1 MKITGY
7 QQQVNNGGVGNATVK
22 AVGDVMAYGGN
33 GTGLKS
39 VAQGI
44 GAWANVIAQKQEED
58 DKQNI
63 LKAMDEYNKG
73 RFEIMYNQ
81 DNGLMNTALDRSEG
95 ISDRYIEQEKKLRGD
110 VLKGVKLYNQKNMV
124 ALNSLMDNSA
134 RQGYESV
141 YRYQTKQKVA
151 ANEVRFS
158 DYIDKQNEY
167 AQNNYGNFDIV
178 NSLMQQAD
186 LMTDLH
192 YRNIGGEAL
201 VKEKQK
207 QAKGSIA
214 ASSITSA
221 ITHEDYATARKLKD
235 AYGSF
240 LTTEQRAAFE
250 KVLYQKEAANY
261 EYNLGN
267 QLYQL
272 YGDDEAAV
280 RKALEEANGFTEN
293 ISDLDAL
300 LRAIGGQESGGDY
313 GATNSRTKAFGK
325 YQIMP
330 ENWPKWSR
338 EAGLPEGA
346 EQTPENQEIVA
357 RYKLGEYLQ
366 KYGAEGA
373 AAAWYGGEG
382 AVNWGDEARNRKQG
396 NGNEPS
402 VNEYVAQVMGRI
414 GDARTSKPMSLDEKN
429 RTFQQYQMAKNAAK
443 RQQTY
448 LNTQIFDSA
457 KDTLLQMRQKGI
469 SAKEAWKKVMA
480 MSGANANTFTLWKKA
495 YSAIY
500 NRGGGNGQS
509 IGKGVDILLEQLKE
523 SPALQVNKGV
533 FMEYCAGKGANDS
546 DMEKLDK
553 GYNDFLQ
560 GKGVFKY
567 NFDDMASNIIQN
579 NLRSEKE
586 KARLK
591 RGLTNVG
598 MDFVRKYRADHQGFD
613 PDESLVEEAMTNA
626 ITKIP
631 LGSYV
636 THYGTFWDSTKD
648 LNLSMVDLASAG
660 INTIKR
666 HTITEYDY
674 RLGREIEVVVPDEY
688 DITYRDG
695 RMGGTVNGAYLE
707 DITGV
712 NK

>member
-1 MKITGY
+1 MKIQGY
-7 QQQVNNGGVGNATVK
+7 TPQIENGGNINAAVK
-22 AVGDVMAYGGN
+22 TISDINAYGGN
-33 GTGLKS
+33 GAGQRAISK
-39 VAQGI
+39 GI
-44 GAWANVIAQKQEED
+44 SAWQSVIAQKQEED

-81 DNGLMNTALDRSEG
+81 DNGLMNTTLDKSEG
-95 ISDRYIEQEKKLRGD
+95 ISDSYIEQEKMLRGN

-141 YRYQTKQKVA
+141 YRYQTKQKIA

-158 DYIDKQNEY
+158 DYMDKQNEY
-167 AQNNYGNFDIV
+167 AQNNYGNFEIV

-186 LMTDLH
+186 LIADLH
-192 YRNIGGEAL
+192 YRNIGGDAM

-235 AYGSF
+235 SYSGF
-240 LTTEQRAAFE
+240 LTSEQRAAFE
-250 KVLYQKEAANY
+250 KVLYQKESANY

-280 RKALEEANGFTEN
+280 RKALEGANGFTEN

-330 ENWPKWSR
+330 ENWPSWSR

-382 AVNWGDEARNRKQG
+382 AVNWGADARNHKQG
-396 NGNEPS
+396 NGDEPS

-414 GDARTSKPMSLDEKN
+414 SASRTAKPMSLDERN
-429 RTFQQYQMAKNAAK
+429 RTFQQYQMAKNEAK

-448 LNTQIFDSA
+448 LNTKIFDNA
-457 KDTLLQMRQKGI
+457 KDTILQMRQQNV
-469 SAKEAWKKVMA
+469 SAKDAWKKVME
-480 MSGANANTFTLWKKA
+480 MSGANANTFTQWKKA

-500 NRGGGNGQS
+500 GGGSGD
-509 IGKGVDILLEQLKE
+509 GKGLGNGVNMLLEQLRE
-523 SPALQVNKGV
+523 NPELQNKGD
-533 FMEYCAGKGANDS
+533 FLDYARMLGANDS

-553 GYNDFLQ
+553 GFNDFLKGTGVFGYDIQGMAKEVIGNSIRSDQ
-560 GKGVFKY
+560 GK
-567 NFDDMASNIIQN
+567 ARIIKGLN
-579 NLRSEKE
+579 NVAYDFIRKFRTEH
-586 KARLK
+586 
-591 RGLTNVG
+591 NG
-598 MDFVRKYRADHQGFD
+598 MD
-613 PDESLVEEAMTNA
+613 PDESLVKEEMQNAMV
-626 ITKIP
+626 KMP
-631 LGSYV
+631 LGRY
-636 THYGTFWDSTKD
+636 TTDYGNIWDTTTPLD
-648 LNLSMVDLASAG
+648 LSRADLASVG
-660 INTIKR
+660 IDTIKKVEG
-666 HTITEYDY
+666 TTDMYE
-674 RLGREIEVVVPDEY
+674 
-688 DITYRDG
+688 ITYRDG
-695 RMGGTVNGAYLE
+695 RIGGIVNGEYLAE
-707 DITGV
+707 ITGV
-712 NK
+712 GK

>member
-1 MKITGY
+1 MKISGY
-7 QQQVNNGGVGNATVK
+7 TSQVNNGGVTNATIK
-22 AVGDVMAYGGN
+22 TIGDVMAYGGN
-33 GTGLKS
+33 GQGLKAVS
-39 VAQGI
+39 QGI

-81 DNGLMNTALDRSEG
+81 DSGLMNTTLDKSEG
-95 ISDRYIEQEKKLRGD
+95 ISDSYIEQEKKLRGN

-141 YRYQTKQKVA
+141 YRYQTKQKIA

-158 DYIDKQNEY
+158 DYMDKQNEY
-167 AQNNYGNFDIV
+167 AQNNYGNLEIV
-178 NSLMQQAD
+178 NNLMQQAD
-186 LMTDLH
+186 LIADLH
-192 YRNIGGEAL
+192 YRNIGGDAL

-235 AYGSF
+235 SYSGF

-250 KVLYQKEAANY
+250 KVLYQKESANY

-267 QLYQL
+267 QLYQM

-280 RKALEEANGFTEN
+280 KKALEGATGFAEN

-330 ENWPKWSR
+330 ENWPSWSR

-382 AVNWGDEARNRKQG
+382 AVNWGEDARNRKQG
-396 NGNEPS
+396 NGDEPS

-414 GDARTSKPMSLDEKN
+414 SASRTAKPMSLDERN
-429 RTFQQYQMAKNAAK
+429 RTFQQYQMAKNEAK

-448 LNTQIFDSA
+448 LNTKIFDNAKETILLMRQQNVSA
-457 KDTLLQMRQKGI
+457 KD
-469 SAKEAWKKVMA
+469 AWKKVME

-500 NRGGGNGQS
+500 GGGSGD
-509 IGKGVDILLEQLKE
+509 GKGLGNGVNMLLEQLRENKE
-523 SPALQVNKGV
+523 LQNKGD
-533 FMEYCAGKGANDS
+533 FLDYARMMGANDS

-553 GYNDFLQ
+553 GFNDFLKGTGIFGYDIQGMAKEVIGNSIRSDQ
-560 GKGVFKY
+560 GK
-567 NFDDMASNIIQN
+567 ARIIKGLN
-579 NLRSEKE
+579 NVAYDFIRKFRTEH
-586 KARLK
+586 
-591 RGLTNVG
+591 NG
-598 MDFVRKYRADHQGFD
+598 MD
-613 PDESLVEEAMTNA
+613 PDESLVKEEMQNAMV
-626 ITKIP
+626 KMP
-631 LGSYV
+631 LGRY
-636 THYGTFWDSTKD
+636 TTDYGNIWDTTTPLD
-648 LNLSMVDLASAG
+648 LSRADLASAG
-660 INTIKR
+660 IDTIKKVDD
-666 HTITEYDY
+666 TNDMYE
-674 RLGREIEVVVPDEY
+674 
-688 DITYRDG
+688 ITYRDG
-695 RMGGTVNGAYLE
+695 RMGGIVNGEYLAE
-707 DITGV
+707 VTGV
-712 NK
+712 GK

>member
-1 MKITGY
+1 MKISSYTS
-7 QQQVNNGGVGNATVK
+7 QVNNGGVTNATIKRVS
-22 AVGDVMAYGGN
+22 DVMAYGGN
-33 GTGLKS
+33 GQGLKAVS
-39 VAQGI
+39 QGI

-81 DNGLMNTALDRSEG
+81 DSGLMNTTLDKSEG
-95 ISDRYIEQEKKLRGD
+95 ISDSYIEQEKKLRGN

-141 YRYQTKQKVA
+141 YRYQTKQKIA

-158 DYIDKQNEY
+158 DYMDKQNEY
-167 AQNNYGNFDIV
+167 AQNNYGNFEIV

-186 LMTDLH
+186 LIADLH
-192 YRNIGGEAL
+192 YRNIGGDAL

-235 AYGSF
+235 SYSGF

-250 KVLYQKEAANY
+250 KVLYKKEAANY

-280 RKALEEANGFTEN
+280 KKALEGANGFTEN

-330 ENWPKWSR
+330 ENWPSWSR

-382 AVNWGDEARNRKQG
+382 AVNWGADARNRKQG
-396 NGNEPS
+396 NGDEPS

-414 GDARTSKPMSLDEKN
+414 GTARTPKPMSLDERN
-429 RTFQQYQMAKNAAK
+429 RTFQQYQMAKNEAK

-448 LNTQIFDSA
+448 LNTKIFDNAKETILLMRQQNVSA
-457 KDTLLQMRQKGI
+457 KD
-469 SAKEAWKKVMA
+469 AWKKVME

-500 NRGGGNGQS
+500 GGGSGD
-509 IGKGVDILLEQLKE
+509 GKGLGNGVNMLLEQLRENKE
-523 SPALQVNKGV
+523 LQNKGD
-533 FMEYCAGKGANDS
+533 FLDYARMMGANDS

-553 GYNDFLQ
+553 GFNDFLKGTGVFGYDIQGMAKEVIGNSIRSDQ
-560 GKGVFKY
+560 GK
-567 NFDDMASNIIQN
+567 ARIIKGLN
-579 NLRSEKE
+579 NVAYDFIRKFRTEH
-586 KARLK
+586 
-591 RGLTNVG
+591 NG
-598 MDFVRKYRADHQGFD
+598 MD
-613 PDESLVEEAMTNA
+613 PDESLVKEEMQNAMV
-626 ITKIP
+626 KMP
-631 LGSYV
+631 LGSY
-636 THYGTFWDSTKD
+636 TTDYGIIWDTTTPLD
-648 LNLSMVDLASAG
+648 LSRADLASAG
-660 INTIKR
+660 IDTIKKVEG
-666 HTITEYDY
+666 TTDMYE
-674 RLGREIEVVVPDEY
+674 
-688 DITYRDG
+688 ITYRDG
-695 RMGGTVNGAYLE
+695 RMGGIVNGEYLAE
-707 DITGV
+707 VTGV
-712 NK
+712 GK

>member
-33 GTGLKS
+33 GAGLKS

-44 GAWANVIAQKQEED
+44 GMWADVIAKKQEED

-81 DNGLMNTALDRSEG
+81 DSGLMNTTLDKSEG
-95 ISDRYIEQEKKLRGD
+95 ISDSYIEQEKKLRGN
-110 VLKGVKLYNQKNMV
+110 VLKGIKLHNQKNMV

-141 YRYQTKQKVA
+141 YRYQTKQKIA

-158 DYIDKQNEY
+158 DYMDKQNEY
-167 AQNNYGNFDIV
+167 AQNNYGNLEIV
-178 NSLMQQAD
+178 NSLMKQAD
-186 LMTDLH
+186 LIADLH
-192 YRNIGGEAL
+192 YRNIGGDAL

-235 AYGSF
+235 SYSGF
-240 LTTEQRAAFE
+240 LTAEQRAAFE
-250 KVLYQKEAANY
+250 KVLYQKESANY

-280 RKALEEANGFTEN
+280 KKALEGANGFTEN

-325 YQIMP
+325 YQILP
-330 ENWPKWSR
+330 SNWPSWSR

-382 AVNWGDEARNRKQG
+382 AVNWGADARNRKQG
-396 NGNEPS
+396 NGDEPS

-414 GDARTSKPMSLDEKN
+414 GTARTPKPMSLDERN
-429 RTFQQYQMAKNAAK
+429 RTFQQYQMAKNEAK

-448 LNTQIFDSA
+448 LNTKIFDNAKETILLMRQQNVSA
-457 KDTLLQMRQKGI
+457 KD
-469 SAKEAWKKVMA
+469 AWKKVME

-500 NRGGGNGQS
+500 GGGSGD
-509 IGKGVDILLEQLKE
+509 GKGLGNGVNMLLEQLRENKE
-523 SPALQVNKGV
+523 LQNKGD
-533 FMEYCAGKGANDS
+533 FLDYARMMGANDS

-553 GYNDFLQ
+553 GFNDFLKGTGVFGYDIQGMAKEVIGNSIRSDQ
-560 GKGVFKY
+560 GK
-567 NFDDMASNIIQN
+567 ARIIKGLN
-579 NLRSEKE
+579 NVAYDFIRKFRTEH
-586 KARLK
+586 
-591 RGLTNVG
+591 NG
-598 MDFVRKYRADHQGFD
+598 MD
-613 PDESLVEEAMTNA
+613 PDESLVKEEMQNAMV
-626 ITKIP
+626 KMP
-631 LGSYV
+631 LGSY
-636 THYGTFWDSTKD
+636 TTDYGIIWDTTTPLD
-648 LNLSMVDLASAG
+648 LSRADLASAG
-660 INTIKR
+660 IDTIKKVEG
-666 HTITEYDY
+666 TTDMYE
-674 RLGREIEVVVPDEY
+674 
-688 DITYRDG
+688 ITYRDG
-695 RMGGTVNGAYLE
+695 RMGGIVNGEYLAE
-707 DITGV
+707 VTGV
-712 NK
+712 GK

>member
-1 MKITGY
+1 MKISSY
-7 QQQVNNGGVGNATVK
+7 NPQVNNGGIVNATVK
-22 AVGDVMAYGGN
+22 RVSDAMAYGGDEK
-33 GTGLKS
+33 GLKAVS
-39 VAQGI
+39 QGI
-44 GAWANVIAQKQEED
+44 GMWADVIAKKQEED

-81 DNGLMNTALDRSEG
+81 DSGLMNTTLDKSEG
-95 ISDRYIEQEKKLRGD
+95 ISDSYIEQEKMLRGN

-141 YRYQTKQKVA
+141 YRYQTKQKIA

-158 DYIDKQNEY
+158 DYMDKQNEY
-167 AQNNYGNFDIV
+167 AQNNYGNFEIV

-186 LMTDLH
+186 LIADLH
-192 YRNIGGEAL
+192 YRNIGGDAM

-235 AYGSF
+235 SYSGF

-250 KVLYQKEAANY
+250 KVLYQKESANY

-267 QLYQL
+267 QLYQM

-280 RKALEEANGFTEN
+280 KKALEGATGFAEN

-330 ENWPKWSR
+330 ENWPSWSR

-382 AVNWGDEARNRKQG
+382 AVNWGADARNRKQG
-396 NGNEPS
+396 NGDEPS

-414 GDARTSKPMSLDEKN
+414 SASRTAKPMSLDERN
-429 RTFQQYQMAKNAAK
+429 RTFQQYQMAKNEAK

-448 LNTQIFDSA
+448 LNTKIFDNAKETILLMRQQNVSA
-457 KDTLLQMRQKGI
+457 KD
-469 SAKEAWKKVMA
+469 AWKKVME

-500 NRGGGNGQS
+500 GGGSGDGKGL
-509 IGKGVDILLEQLKE
+509 GKGVNMLLEQLRE
-523 SPALQVNKGV
+523 NPELQNKGD
-533 FMEYCAGKGANDS
+533 FLDYARMMGANDS

-553 GYNDFLQ
+553 GFNDFLKGTGIFGYDIQGMAKEVIGNSIRSDQ
-560 GKGVFKY
+560 GK
-567 NFDDMASNIIQN
+567 ARIIKGLN
-579 NLRSEKE
+579 NVAYDFIRKFRTEH
-586 KARLK
+586 
-591 RGLTNVG
+591 NG
-598 MDFVRKYRADHQGFD
+598 MD
-613 PDESLVEEAMTNA
+613 PDESLVKEEMQNAMV
-626 ITKIP
+626 KMP
-631 LGSYV
+631 LGRY
-636 THYGTFWDSTKD
+636 TTDYGNIWDTTTPLD
-648 LNLSMVDLASAG
+648 LSRADLASAG
-660 INTIKR
+660 IDTIKKVEG
-666 HTITEYDY
+666 TTDMYE
-674 RLGREIEVVVPDEY
+674 
-688 DITYRDG
+688 ITYRDG
-695 RMGGTVNGAYLE
+695 RMGGIVNGEYLAE
-707 DITGV
+707 VTGV
-712 NK
+712 GK

>member
-1 MKITGY
+1 MKISSY
-7 QQQVNNGGVGNATVK
+7 NPQVNNGGIVNATVK
-22 AVGDVMAYGGN
+22 RVGDVMAYGGN
-33 GTGLKS
+33 GQGLKAVS
-39 VAQGI
+39 QGI

-81 DNGLMNTALDRSEG
+81 DSGLMNTTLDKSEG
-95 ISDRYIEQEKKLRGD
+95 ISDSYIEQEKMLRGN

-141 YRYQTKQKVA
+141 YRYQTKQKIA

-158 DYIDKQNEY
+158 DYMDKQNEY
-167 AQNNYGNFDIV
+167 AQNNYGNFEIV

-186 LMTDLH
+186 LIADLH
-192 YRNIGGEAL
+192 YRNIGGDAM

-235 AYGSF
+235 SYSGF

-250 KVLYQKEAANY
+250 KVLYQKESANY

-280 RKALEEANGFTEN
+280 KKALEGATGFAEN

-330 ENWPKWSR
+330 ENWPSWSR

-382 AVNWGDEARNRKQG
+382 AVNWGADARNRKQG
-396 NGNEPS
+396 NGDEPS

-414 GDARTSKPMSLDEKN
+414 STSRTAKPMSLDERN
-429 RTFQQYQMAKNAAK
+429 RTFQQYQMAKNEAK

-448 LNTQIFDSA
+448 LNTKIFDNA
-457 KDTLLQMRQKGI
+457 KETILQMRQQNV
-469 SAKEAWKKVMA
+469 SAKDAWKKVME

-500 NRGGGNGQS
+500 GGGSGDGKGL
-509 IGKGVDILLEQLKE
+509 GKGVNMLLEQLRE
-523 SPALQVNKGV
+523 NPELQNKGD
-533 FMEYCAGKGANDS
+533 FLDYARMMGANDS

-553 GYNDFLQ
+553 GFNDFLKGTGVFGYDIQGMAKEVIGNSIRSDQ
-560 GKGVFKY
+560 GK
-567 NFDDMASNIIQN
+567 ARIIKGLN
-579 NLRSEKE
+579 NVAYDFIRKFRTEH
-586 KARLK
+586 
-591 RGLTNVG
+591 NG
-598 MDFVRKYRADHQGFD
+598 MD
-613 PDESLVEEAMTNA
+613 PDESLVKEEMQNAMV
-626 ITKIP
+626 KMP
-631 LGSYV
+631 LGRY
-636 THYGTFWDSTKD
+636 TTDYGNIWDTTTPLD
-648 LNLSMVDLASAG
+648 LSRADLASAG
-660 INTIKR
+660 IDTIKKVEG
-666 HTITEYDY
+666 TTDMYE
-674 RLGREIEVVVPDEY
+674 
-688 DITYRDG
+688 ITYRDG
-695 RMGGTVNGAYLE
+695 RIGGIVNGQYLAE
-707 DITGV
+707 VTGV
-712 NK
+712 GK

>member
-1 MKITGY
+1 
-7 QQQVNNGGVGNATVK
+7 
-22 AVGDVMAYGGN
+22 
-33 GTGLKS
+33 
-39 VAQGI
+39 
-44 GAWANVIAQKQEED
+44 
-58 DKQNI
+58 
-63 LKAMDEYNKG
+63 
-73 RFEIMYNQ
+73 
-81 DNGLMNTALDRSEG
+81 
-95 ISDRYIEQEKKLRGD
+95 
-110 VLKGVKLYNQKNMV
+110 MV

-141 YRYQTKQKVA
+141 YRYQTKQKIA

-158 DYIDKQNEY
+158 DYMDKQNEY
-167 AQNNYGNFDIV
+167 AQNNYGNFEIV

-186 LMTDLH
+186 LIADLH
-192 YRNIGGEAL
+192 YRNIGGDAL

-235 AYGSF
+235 SYSGF
-240 LTTEQRAAFE
+240 LTAEQRAAFE
-250 KVLYQKEAANY
+250 KVLYQKESANY

-280 RKALEEANGFTEN
+280 KKALEGANGFTEN

-330 ENWPKWSR
+330 ENWPIWSR

-382 AVNWGDEARNRKQG
+382 AVNWGADARNRKQG
-396 NGNEPS
+396 NGDEPS

-414 GDARTSKPMSLDEKN
+414 GTARTPKPMSLDERN
-429 RTFQQYQMAKNAAK
+429 RTFQQYQMAKNEAK

-448 LNTQIFDSA
+448 LNTKIFDNAKETILLMRQQNVSA
-457 KDTLLQMRQKGI
+457 KD
-469 SAKEAWKKVMA
+469 AWKKVME
-480 MSGANANTFTLWKKA
+480 MSGANANTFTLLKKA

-500 NRGGGNGQS
+500 GGGSGD
-509 IGKGVDILLEQLKE
+509 GKGLGNGVNMLLEQLRENKE
-523 SPALQVNKGV
+523 LQNKGD
-533 FMEYCAGKGANDS
+533 FLDYARMMGANDS

-553 GYNDFLQ
+553 GFNDFLKGTGVFGYDIQGMAKEVIGNSIRSDQ
-560 GKGVFKY
+560 GK
-567 NFDDMASNIIQN
+567 ARIIKGLN
-579 NLRSEKE
+579 NVAYDFIRKFRTEH
-586 KARLK
+586 
-591 RGLTNVG
+591 NG
-598 MDFVRKYRADHQGFD
+598 MD
-613 PDESLVEEAMTNA
+613 PDESLVKEEMQNAMV
-626 ITKIP
+626 KMP
-631 LGSYV
+631 LGSY
-636 THYGTFWDSTKD
+636 TTDYGIIWDTTTPLD
-648 LNLSMVDLASAG
+648 LSRADLASAG
-660 INTIKR
+660 IDTIKKVEG
-666 HTITEYDY
+666 TTDMYE
-674 RLGREIEVVVPDEY
+674 
-688 DITYRDG
+688 ITYRDG
-695 RMGGTVNGAYLE
+695 RMGGIVNGEYLAE
-707 DITGV
+707 VTGV
-712 NK
+712 GK

>member
-1 MKITGY
+1 MKIQGY
-7 QQQVNNGGVGNATVK
+7 TPQIENGGNINASVK
-22 AVGDVMAYGGN
+22 TISDINAYGGN
-33 GTGLKS
+33 GAGQRAISK
-39 VAQGI
+39 GI
-44 GAWANVIAQKQEED
+44 SAWQSVIAQKQEED

-81 DNGLMNTALDRSEG
+81 DNGLMNTTLDKSEG
-95 ISDRYIEQEKKLRGD
+95 ISDSYIEQEKMLRGN

-141 YRYQTKQKVA
+141 YRYQTKQKIA

-158 DYIDKQNEY
+158 DYMDKQNEY
-167 AQNNYGNFDIV
+167 AQNNYGNFEIV

-186 LMTDLH
+186 LIADLH
-192 YRNIGGEAL
+192 YRNIGGDAL

-235 AYGSF
+235 SYSGF

-250 KVLYQKEAANY
+250 KVLYQKESANY

-267 QLYQL
+267 QLYQM

-280 RKALEEANGFTEN
+280 KKALEGATGFAEN

-330 ENWPKWSR
+330 ENWPSWSR

-382 AVNWGDEARNRKQG
+382 AVNWGADARNRKQG
-396 NGNEPS
+396 NGDEPS

-414 GDARTSKPMSLDEKN
+414 SASRTAKPMSLDERN
-429 RTFQQYQMAKNAAK
+429 RTFQQYQMAKNEAK

-448 LNTQIFDSA
+448 LNTKIFDNAKETILLMRQQNVSA
-457 KDTLLQMRQKGI
+457 KD
-469 SAKEAWKKVMA
+469 AWKKVME

-500 NRGGGNGQS
+500 GGGSGD
-509 IGKGVDILLEQLKE
+509 GKGLGNGVNMLLEQLRE
-523 SPALQVNKGV
+523 NPELQNKGD
-533 FMEYCAGKGANDS
+533 FLDYARMMGANDS

-553 GYNDFLQ
+553 GFNDFLKGTGIFGYDIQGMAKEVIGNSIRSDQ
-560 GKGVFKY
+560 GK
-567 NFDDMASNIIQN
+567 ARIIKGLN
-579 NLRSEKE
+579 NVAYDFIRKFRTEH
-586 KARLK
+586 
-591 RGLTNVG
+591 NG
-598 MDFVRKYRADHQGFD
+598 MD
-613 PDESLVEEAMTNA
+613 PDESLVKEEMQNAMV
-626 ITKIP
+626 KMP
-631 LGSYV
+631 LGRY
-636 THYGTFWDSTKD
+636 TTDYGNIWDTTTPLD
-648 LNLSMVDLASAG
+648 LSRADLASAG
-660 INTIKR
+660 IDTIKKVEG
-666 HTITEYDY
+666 TTDMYE
-674 RLGREIEVVVPDEY
+674 
-688 DITYRDG
+688 ITYRDG
-695 RMGGTVNGAYLE
+695 RIGGIVNGQYLAE
-707 DITGV
+707 VTGV
-712 NK
+712 GK

>member
-1 MKITGY
+1 MKISGY
-7 QQQVNNGGVGNATVK
+7 TSQVNNGGIVNATVK
-22 AVGDVMAYGGN
+22 RVSDTMAYGGN
-33 GTGLKS
+33 GQGLKAVS
-39 VAQGI
+39 QGI

-81 DNGLMNTALDRSEG
+81 DSGLMNTTLDKSEG
-95 ISDRYIEQEKKLRGD
+95 ISDSYIEQEKKLRGN
-110 VLKGVKLYNQKNMV
+110 VLKGIKLHNQKNMV

-141 YRYQTKQKVA
+141 YRYQTKQKIA

-158 DYIDKQNEY
+158 DYMDKQNEY

-192 YRNIGGEAL
+192 YRNIGGDAL

-235 AYGSF
+235 AYGNF

-261 EYNLGN
+261 EHNLGN
-267 QLYQL
+267 QLYQQF
-272 YGDDEAAV
+272 GDDEAAV
-280 RKALEEANGFTEN
+280 RKALQGANGFTEN

-330 ENWPKWSR
+330 ENWSIWSR

-382 AVNWGDEARNRKQG
+382 AVNWGADARNRKQG
-396 NGNEPS
+396 NGDEPS

-414 GDARTSKPMSLDEKN
+414 GTARTPRPMSLDERN
-429 RTFQQYQMAKNAAK
+429 RTFQQYQMAKNEAK

-448 LNTQIFDSA
+448 LNTKIFDNAKETILLMRQKNVSA
-457 KDTLLQMRQKGI
+457 KD
-469 SAKEAWKKVMA
+469 AWKKVME

-500 NRGGGNGQS
+500 GGGSGD
-509 IGKGVDILLEQLKE
+509 GKGLGNGVNMLLEQLRENKE
-523 SPALQVNKGV
+523 LQNKGD
-533 FMEYCAGKGANDS
+533 FLDYARMMGANDS

-553 GYNDFLQ
+553 GFNDFLKGTGVFGYDIQGMAKEVIGNSIRSDQ
-560 GKGVFKY
+560 GK
-567 NFDDMASNIIQN
+567 ARIIKGLN
-579 NLRSEKE
+579 NVAYDFIRKFRTEH
-586 KARLK
+586 
-591 RGLTNVG
+591 NG
-598 MDFVRKYRADHQGFD
+598 MD
-613 PDESLVEEAMTNA
+613 PDESLVKEEMQNAMV
-626 ITKIP
+626 KMP
-631 LGSYV
+631 LGSY
-636 THYGTFWDSTKD
+636 TTDYGIIWDTTTPLD
-648 LNLSMVDLASAG
+648 LSRADLASAG
-660 INTIKR
+660 IDTIKKVEG
-666 HTITEYDY
+666 TTDMYE
-674 RLGREIEVVVPDEY
+674 
-688 DITYRDG
+688 ITYRDG
-695 RMGGTVNGAYLE
+695 RMGGIVNGEYLAE
-707 DITGV
+707 VTGV
-712 NK
+712 GK

>member
-1 MKITGY
+1 MKISSY
-7 QQQVNNGGVGNATVK
+7 NPQVNNGGIVNATVK
-22 AVGDVMAYGGN
+22 RVGDVMAYGGN
-33 GTGLKS
+33 GQGLKAVS
-39 VAQGI
+39 QGI

-81 DNGLMNTALDRSEG
+81 DSGLMNTTLDKSEG
-95 ISDRYIEQEKKLRGD
+95 ISDSYIEQEKKLRGN
-110 VLKGVKLYNQKNMV
+110 VLKGVKLYSQKNMV

-141 YRYQTKQKVA
+141 YRYQTKQKIA

-158 DYIDKQNEY
+158 DYMDKQNEY
-167 AQNNYGNFDIV
+167 AQNNYGNFEIV

-186 LMTDLH
+186 LIADLH
-192 YRNIGGEAL
+192 YRNIGGDAM

-235 AYGSF
+235 SYSGF

-250 KVLYQKEAANY
+250 KVLYQKESANY

-267 QLYQL
+267 QLYQM

-280 RKALEEANGFTEN
+280 KKALEGATGFAEN

-330 ENWPKWSR
+330 ENWPSWSR

-382 AVNWGDEARNRKQG
+382 AVNWGADARNRKQG
-396 NGNEPS
+396 NGDEPS

-414 GDARTSKPMSLDEKN
+414 SASRAAKPMSLDERN
-429 RTFQQYQMAKNAAK
+429 RTFQQYQMAKNEAK

-448 LNTQIFDSA
+448 LNTKIFDNA
-457 KDTLLQMRQKGI
+457 KETILQMRQQNV
-469 SAKEAWKKVMA
+469 SAKDAWKKVME

-500 NRGGGNGQS
+500 GGGSGDGKGL
-509 IGKGVDILLEQLKE
+509 GKGVNMLLEQLRE
-523 SPALQVNKGV
+523 NPELQNKGD
-533 FMEYCAGKGANDS
+533 FLDYARMMGANDS

-553 GYNDFLQ
+553 GFNDFLKGTGIFGYDIQGMAKEVIGNSIRSDQ
-560 GKGVFKY
+560 GK
-567 NFDDMASNIIQN
+567 ARIIKGLN
-579 NLRSEKE
+579 NVAYDFIRKFRTEH
-586 KARLK
+586 
-591 RGLTNVG
+591 NG
-598 MDFVRKYRADHQGFD
+598 MD
-613 PDESLVEEAMTNA
+613 PDESLVKEEMQNAMV
-626 ITKIP
+626 KMP
-631 LGSYV
+631 LGRY
-636 THYGTFWDSTKD
+636 TTDYGNIWDTTTPLD
-648 LNLSMVDLASAG
+648 LSRADLASAG
-660 INTIKR
+660 IDTIKKVDDANDMY
-666 HTITEYDY
+666 E
-674 RLGREIEVVVPDEY
+674 
-688 DITYRDG
+688 ITYRDG
-695 RMGGTVNGAYLE
+695 RIGGIVNGQYLAE
-707 DITGV
+707 VTGV
-712 NK
+712 GK

>member
-1 MKITGY
+1 MKISGY
-7 QQQVNNGGVGNATVK
+7 TSQVNNGGIVNATVK
-22 AVGDVMAYGGN
+22 RVSDTMAYGGN
-33 GTGLKS
+33 GQGLKAVS
-39 VAQGI
+39 QGI

-81 DNGLMNTALDRSEG
+81 DSGLMNTTLDKSEG
-95 ISDRYIEQEKKLRGD
+95 ISDSYIEQEKMLRGN

-141 YRYQTKQKVA
+141 YRYQTKQKIA

-158 DYIDKQNEY
+158 DYMDKQNEY
-167 AQNNYGNFDIV
+167 AQNNYGNFEIV

-186 LMTDLH
+186 LIADLH
-192 YRNIGGEAL
+192 YRNIGGDAL

-235 AYGSF
+235 SYSGF

-250 KVLYQKEAANY
+250 KVLYKKEAANY

-280 RKALEEANGFTEN
+280 KKALEGANGFTEN

-330 ENWPKWSR
+330 ENWPSWSR

-382 AVNWGDEARNRKQG
+382 AVNWGEDARNRKQG
-396 NGNEPS
+396 NGDEPS

-414 GDARTSKPMSLDEKN
+414 GTARTPRPMSLDERN
-429 RTFQQYQMAKNAAK
+429 RTFQQYQMAKNEAK

-448 LNTQIFDSA
+448 LNTKIFDNA
-457 KDTLLQMRQKGI
+457 KETILQMRQQNV
-469 SAKEAWKKVMA
+469 SAKDAWKKVME

-500 NRGGGNGQS
+500 GGGSGD
-509 IGKGVDILLEQLKE
+509 GKGLGNGVNMLLEQLRENKE
-523 SPALQVNKGV
+523 LQNKGD
-533 FMEYCAGKGANDS
+533 FLDYARMMGANDS

-553 GYNDFLQ
+553 GFNDFLKGTGIFGYDIQGMAKEVIGNSIRSDQ
-560 GKGVFKY
+560 GK
-567 NFDDMASNIIQN
+567 ARIIKGLN
-579 NLRSEKE
+579 NVAYDFIRKFRTEH
-586 KARLK
+586 
-591 RGLTNVG
+591 NG
-598 MDFVRKYRADHQGFD
+598 MD
-613 PDESLVEEAMTNA
+613 PDESLVKEEMQNAMV
-626 ITKIP
+626 KMP
-631 LGSYV
+631 LGSY
-636 THYGTFWDSTKD
+636 TTDYGRIWDSTTPLD
-648 LNLSMVDLASAG
+648 LSRADLASAG
-660 INTIKR
+660 IDTIKKVDD
-666 HTITEYDY
+666 TNDMYE
-674 RLGREIEVVVPDEY
+674 
-688 DITYRDG
+688 ITYRDG
-695 RMGGTVNGAYLE
+695 RIGGIVNGEYLAE
-707 DITGV
+707 ITGV
-712 NK
+712 GK

>member
-1 MKITGY
+1 MKISGY
-7 QQQVNNGGVGNATVK
+7 NPQVNNGGIVNATVK
-22 AVGDVMAYGGN
+22 RVSDAMAYGGD
-33 GTGLKS
+33 GKGLKAVS
-39 VAQGI
+39 QGI
-44 GAWANVIAQKQEED
+44 GMWADVIAQKQEED

-81 DNGLMNTALDRSEG
+81 DSGLMNTTLDKSEG
-95 ISDRYIEQEKKLRGD
+95 ISDSYIEQEKKLRGN

-141 YRYQTKQKVA
+141 YRYQTKQKIA

-158 DYIDKQNEY
+158 DYMDKQNEY
-167 AQNNYGNFDIV
+167 AQNNYGNLEIV
-178 NSLMQQAD
+178 NNLMQQAD
-186 LMTDLH
+186 LIADLH
-192 YRNIGGEAL
+192 YRNIGGDAL

-235 AYGSF
+235 SYSSF

-250 KVLYQKEAANY
+250 KVLYQKESANY

-267 QLYQL
+267 QLYQM

-280 RKALEEANGFTEN
+280 KKALEGATGFAEN

-330 ENWPKWSR
+330 ENWPSWSR

-382 AVNWGDEARNRKQG
+382 AVNWGEDARNRKQG
-396 NGNEPS
+396 NGDEPS
-402 VNEYVAQVMGRI
+402 VNEYVTQVMGRI
-414 GDARTSKPMSLDEKN
+414 STSRTAKPMSLDERN
-429 RTFQQYQMAKNAAK
+429 RTFQQYQMAKNEAK

-448 LNTQIFDSA
+448 LNTKIFDNAKETILLMRQQNVSA
-457 KDTLLQMRQKGI
+457 KD
-469 SAKEAWKKVMA
+469 AWKKVME

-500 NRGGGNGQS
+500 GGGSGDGKGL
-509 IGKGVDILLEQLKE
+509 GKGVNMLLEQLRE
-523 SPALQVNKGV
+523 NPELQNKGD
-533 FMEYCAGKGANDS
+533 FLDYARMMGANDS

-553 GYNDFLQ
+553 GFNDFLKGTGIFGYDIQGMAKEVIGNSIRSDQ
-560 GKGVFKY
+560 GK
-567 NFDDMASNIIQN
+567 ARIIKGLN
-579 NLRSEKE
+579 NVAYDFIRKFRTEH
-586 KARLK
+586 
-591 RGLTNVG
+591 NG
-598 MDFVRKYRADHQGFD
+598 MD
-613 PDESLVEEAMTNA
+613 PDESLVKEEMQNAMV
-626 ITKIP
+626 KMP
-631 LGSYV
+631 LGRY
-636 THYGTFWDSTKD
+636 TTDYGNIWDTTTPLD
-648 LNLSMVDLASAG
+648 LSRADLASAG
-660 INTIKR
+660 IDTIKKVEG
-666 HTITEYDY
+666 TTDMYE
-674 RLGREIEVVVPDEY
+674 
-688 DITYRDG
+688 ITYRDG
-695 RMGGTVNGAYLE
+695 RMGGIVNGEYLAE
-707 DITGV
+707 ITGV
-712 NK
+712 GK

>member
-33 GTGLKS
+33 GAGLKS

-44 GAWANVIAQKQEED
+44 GMWADVIAKKQEED

-81 DNGLMNTALDRSEG
+81 DSGLMNTTLDKSEG
-95 ISDRYIEQEKKLRGD
+95 ISDSYIEQEKKLRGN
-110 VLKGVKLYNQKNMV
+110 VLKGIKLHNQKNMV

-141 YRYQTKQKVA
+141 YRYQTKQKIA

-158 DYIDKQNEY
+158 DYMDKQNEY
-167 AQNNYGNFDIV
+167 AQNNYGNLEIV
-178 NSLMQQAD
+178 NSLMKQAD
-186 LMTDLH
+186 LIADLH
-192 YRNIGGEAL
+192 YRNIGGDAL

-235 AYGSF
+235 SYSGF

-250 KVLYQKEAANY
+250 KVLYQKESANY

-280 RKALEEANGFTEN
+280 KKALEGANGFTEN

-325 YQIMP
+325 YQILP
-330 ENWPKWSR
+330 SNWPSWSR

-382 AVNWGDEARNRKQG
+382 AVNWGADARNRKQG
-396 NGNEPS
+396 NGDEPS

-414 GDARTSKPMSLDEKN
+414 GTARTPKPMSLDERN
-429 RTFQQYQMAKNAAK
+429 RTFQQYQMAKNEAK

-448 LNTQIFDSA
+448 LNTKIFDNAKETILLMRQKNVSA
-457 KDTLLQMRQKGI
+457 KD
-469 SAKEAWKKVMA
+469 AWKKVME

-500 NRGGGNGQS
+500 GGGSGD
-509 IGKGVDILLEQLKE
+509 GKGLGNGVNMLLEQLRENKE
-523 SPALQVNKGV
+523 LQNKGD
-533 FMEYCAGKGANDS
+533 FLDYARMMGANDS

-553 GYNDFLQ
+553 GFNDFLKGTGVFGYDIQGMAKEVIGNSIRSDQ
-560 GKGVFKY
+560 GK
-567 NFDDMASNIIQN
+567 ARIIKGLN
-579 NLRSEKE
+579 NVAYDFIRKFRTEH
-586 KARLK
+586 
-591 RGLTNVG
+591 NG
-598 MDFVRKYRADHQGFD
+598 MD
-613 PDESLVEEAMTNA
+613 PDESLVKEEMQNAMV
-626 ITKIP
+626 KMP
-631 LGSYV
+631 LGSY
-636 THYGTFWDSTKD
+636 TTDYGIIWDTTTPLD
-648 LNLSMVDLASAG
+648 LSRADLASAG
-660 INTIKR
+660 IDTIKKVEG
-666 HTITEYDY
+666 TTDMYE
-674 RLGREIEVVVPDEY
+674 
-688 DITYRDG
+688 ITYRDG
-695 RMGGTVNGAYLE
+695 RMGGIVNGEYLAE
-707 DITGV
+707 VTGV
-712 NK
+712 GK

>member
-1 MKITGY
+1 MKISGY
-7 QQQVNNGGVGNATVK
+7 NPQVNNGGIVNATVK
-22 AVGDVMAYGGN
+22 RVSDVMAYGGN
-33 GTGLKS
+33 GQGLKAVS
-39 VAQGI
+39 QGI

-81 DNGLMNTALDRSEG
+81 DSGLMNTTLDKSEG
-95 ISDRYIEQEKKLRGD
+95 ISDSYIEQEKMLRGN

-141 YRYQTKQKVA
+141 YRYQTKQKIA

-158 DYIDKQNEY
+158 DYMDKQNEY
-167 AQNNYGNFDIV
+167 AQNNYGNFEIV

-186 LMTDLH
+186 LIADLH
-192 YRNIGGEAL
+192 YRNIGGDAL

-235 AYGSF
+235 SYSSF

-250 KVLYQKEAANY
+250 KVLYKKEAANY

-280 RKALEEANGFTEN
+280 RKALEGANGFTEN

-330 ENWPKWSR
+330 ENWPSWSR

-382 AVNWGDEARNRKQG
+382 AVNWGEDARNRKQG
-396 NGNEPS
+396 NGDEPS

-414 GDARTSKPMSLDEKN
+414 GTARTPRPMSLDERN
-429 RTFQQYQMAKNAAK
+429 RTFQQYQMAKNEAK

-448 LNTQIFDSA
+448 LNTKIFDNA
-457 KDTLLQMRQKGI
+457 KETILQMRQQNV
-469 SAKEAWKKVMA
+469 SAKDAWKKVME

-500 NRGGGNGQS
+500 GGGSGDGKGL
-509 IGKGVDILLEQLKE
+509 GKGVNMLLEQLRE
-523 SPALQVNKGV
+523 NRELQNKGD
-533 FMEYCAGKGANDS
+533 FLDYARMMGANDS

-553 GYNDFLQ
+553 GFNDFLKGTGVFGYDIQGMAKEVIGNSIRSDQ
-560 GKGVFKY
+560 GK
-567 NFDDMASNIIQN
+567 ARIIKGLN
-579 NLRSEKE
+579 NVAYDFIRKFRTEH
-586 KARLK
+586 
-591 RGLTNVG
+591 NG
-598 MDFVRKYRADHQGFD
+598 MD
-613 PDESLVEEAMTNA
+613 PDESLVKEEMQNAMV
-626 ITKIP
+626 KMP
-631 LGSYV
+631 LGRY
-636 THYGTFWDSTKD
+636 TTDYGNIWDTTTPLD
-648 LNLSMVDLASAG
+648 LSRADLASAG
-660 INTIKR
+660 IDTIKKVDDANDMY
-666 HTITEYDY
+666 E
-674 RLGREIEVVVPDEY
+674 
-688 DITYRDG
+688 ITYRDG
-695 RMGGTVNGAYLE
+695 RIGGIVNGEYLAE
-707 DITGV
+707 VTGV
-712 NK
+712 GK

>member
-1 MKITGY
+1 MKISSYTS
-7 QQQVNNGGVGNATVK
+7 QVNNGGVTNATIK
-22 AVGDVMAYGGN
+22 TIGDVMAYGGN
-33 GTGLKS
+33 GQGLKAVS
-39 VAQGI
+39 QGI

-81 DNGLMNTALDRSEG
+81 DSGLMNTTLDKSEG
-95 ISDRYIEQEKKLRGD
+95 ISDSYIEQEKKLRGN
-110 VLKGVKLYNQKNMV
+110 VLKGVKLYSQKNMV

-141 YRYQTKQKVA
+141 YRYQTKQKIA

-158 DYIDKQNEY
+158 DYMDKQNEY
-167 AQNNYGNFDIV
+167 AQNNYGNFEIV

-186 LMTDLH
+186 LIADLH
-192 YRNIGGEAL
+192 YRNIGGDAL

-235 AYGSF
+235 SYSSL

-250 KVLYQKEAANY
+250 KVLYQKESANY

-280 RKALEEANGFTEN
+280 KKALEGATGFAEN

-330 ENWPKWSR
+330 ENWPSWSR

-382 AVNWGDEARNRKQG
+382 AVNWGADARNRKQG
-396 NGNEPS
+396 NGDEPS

-414 GDARTSKPMSLDEKN
+414 SASRTAKPMSLDERN
-429 RTFQQYQMAKNAAK
+429 RTFQQYQMAKNEAK

-448 LNTQIFDSA
+448 LNTKIFDNAKETILLMRQQNVSA
-457 KDTLLQMRQKGI
+457 KD
-469 SAKEAWKKVMA
+469 AWKKVMA

-500 NRGGGNGQS
+500 GGGSGDGKGL
-509 IGKGVDILLEQLKE
+509 GKGVNMLLEQLRE
-523 SPALQVNKGV
+523 NPELQNKGD
-533 FMEYCAGKGANDS
+533 FLDYARMMGANDS

-553 GYNDFLQ
+553 GFNDFLKGTGVFGYDIQGMAKEVIGNSIRSDQ
-560 GKGVFKY
+560 GK
-567 NFDDMASNIIQN
+567 ARIIKGLN
-579 NLRSEKE
+579 NVAYDFIRKFRTEH
-586 KARLK
+586 
-591 RGLTNVG
+591 NG
-598 MDFVRKYRADHQGFD
+598 MD
-613 PDESLVEEAMTNA
+613 PDESLVKEEMQNAMV
-626 ITKIP
+626 KMP
-631 LGSYV
+631 LGRY
-636 THYGTFWDSTKD
+636 TTDYGNIWDTTTPLD
-648 LNLSMVDLASAG
+648 LSRADLASAG
-660 INTIKR
+660 IDTIKKVDD
-666 HTITEYDY
+666 TNDMYE
-674 RLGREIEVVVPDEY
+674 
-688 DITYRDG
+688 ITYRDG
-695 RMGGTVNGAYLE
+695 RMGGIVNGQYLAE
-707 DITGV
+707 VTGV
-712 NK
+712 GK

>member
-1 MKITGY
+1 MKISGY
-7 QQQVNNGGVGNATVK
+7 NPQVNNGGIVNATVK
-22 AVGDVMAYGGN
+22 RVSDAMAYGGD
-33 GTGLKS
+33 GKGLKAVS
-39 VAQGI
+39 QGI
-44 GAWANVIAQKQEED
+44 GMWADVIAKKQEED

-81 DNGLMNTALDRSEG
+81 DSGLMNTTLDKSEG
-95 ISDRYIEQEKKLRGD
+95 ISDSYIEQEKKLRGN

-141 YRYQTKQKVA
+141 YRYQTKQKIA

-158 DYIDKQNEY
+158 DYMDKQNEY
-167 AQNNYGNFDIV
+167 AQNNYGNFEIV

-186 LMTDLH
+186 LIADLH
-192 YRNIGGEAL
+192 YRNIGGDAL

-235 AYGSF
+235 SYSGF
-240 LTTEQRAAFE
+240 LTAEQRAAFE
-250 KVLYQKEAANY
+250 KVLYQKESANY

-280 RKALEEANGFTEN
+280 KKALEGANGFTEN

-330 ENWPKWSR
+330 ENWPIWSR

-382 AVNWGDEARNRKQG
+382 AVNWGADARNRKQG
-396 NGNEPS
+396 NGDEPS

-414 GDARTSKPMSLDEKN
+414 GTARTPKPMSLDERN
-429 RTFQQYQMAKNAAK
+429 RTFQQYQMAKNEAK

-448 LNTQIFDSA
+448 LNTKIFDNAKETILLMRQKNVSA
-457 KDTLLQMRQKGI
+457 KD
-469 SAKEAWKKVMA
+469 AWKKVME

-500 NRGGGNGQS
+500 GEGSGDGKGLGNG
-509 IGKGVDILLEQLKE
+509 VNMLLEQLRENKE
-523 SPALQVNKGV
+523 LQNKGD
-533 FMEYCAGKGANDS
+533 FLDYARMMGANDS

-553 GYNDFLQ
+553 GFNDFLKGTGVFGYDIQGMAKEVIGNSIRSDQ
-560 GKGVFKY
+560 GK
-567 NFDDMASNIIQN
+567 ARIIKGLN
-579 NLRSEKE
+579 NVAYDFIRKFRTEH
-586 KARLK
+586 
-591 RGLTNVG
+591 NG
-598 MDFVRKYRADHQGFD
+598 MD
-613 PDESLVEEAMTNA
+613 PDESLVKEEMQNAMV
-626 ITKIP
+626 KMP
-631 LGSYV
+631 LGSY
-636 THYGTFWDSTKD
+636 TTDYGIIWDTTTPLD
-648 LNLSMVDLASAG
+648 LSRADLASAG
-660 INTIKR
+660 IDTIKKVEG
-666 HTITEYDY
+666 TTDMYE
-674 RLGREIEVVVPDEY
+674 
-688 DITYRDG
+688 ITYSDG
-695 RMGGTVNGAYLE
+695 RMGGIVNGEYLAE
-707 DITGV
+707 VTGV
-712 NK
+712 GK

>member
-33 GTGLKS
+33 GAGLKS

-44 GAWANVIAQKQEED
+44 GAWADVIAKKQEED

-81 DNGLMNTALDRSEG
+81 DSGLMNTTLDKSEG
-95 ISDRYIEQEKKLRGD
+95 ISDSYIEQEKKLRGN
-110 VLKGVKLYNQKNMV
+110 VLKGIKLHNQKNMV

-141 YRYQTKQKVA
+141 YRYQTKQKIA

-158 DYIDKQNEY
+158 DYMDKQNEY
-167 AQNNYGNFDIV
+167 AQNNYGNLEIV
-178 NSLMQQAD
+178 NSLMKQAD
-186 LMTDLH
+186 LIADLH
-192 YRNIGGEAL
+192 YRNIGGDAL

-235 AYGSF
+235 SYSGF

-280 RKALEEANGFTEN
+280 KKALEGANGFTEN

-330 ENWPKWSR
+330 ENWPIWSR

-382 AVNWGDEARNRKQG
+382 AVNWGADARNRKQG
-396 NGNEPS
+396 NGDEPS

-414 GDARTSKPMSLDEKN
+414 GTARTPKPMSLDERN
-429 RTFQQYQMAKNAAK
+429 RTFQQYQMAKNEAK

-448 LNTQIFDSA
+448 LNTKIFDNAKETILLMRQKNVSA
-457 KDTLLQMRQKGI
+457 KD
-469 SAKEAWKKVMA
+469 AWKKVME

-500 NRGGGNGQS
+500 GGGSGD
-509 IGKGVDILLEQLKE
+509 GKGLGNGVNMLLEQLRENKE
-523 SPALQVNKGV
+523 LQNKGD
-533 FMEYCAGKGANDS
+533 FLDYARMMGANDS

-553 GYNDFLQ
+553 GFNDFLKGTGIFGYDIQGMAKEVIGNSIRSDQ
-560 GKGVFKY
+560 GK
-567 NFDDMASNIIQN
+567 ARIIKGLN
-579 NLRSEKE
+579 NVAYDFIRKFRTEH
-586 KARLK
+586 
-591 RGLTNVG
+591 NG
-598 MDFVRKYRADHQGFD
+598 MD
-613 PDESLVEEAMTNA
+613 PDESLVKEEMQNAMV
-626 ITKIP
+626 KMP
-631 LGSYV
+631 LGSY
-636 THYGTFWDSTKD
+636 TTDYGIIWDTTTPLD
-648 LNLSMVDLASAG
+648 LSRADLASAG
-660 INTIKR
+660 IDTIKKVEG
-666 HTITEYDY
+666 TTDMYE
-674 RLGREIEVVVPDEY
+674 
-688 DITYRDG
+688 ITYRDG
-695 RMGGTVNGAYLE
+695 RMGGIVNGEYLAE
-707 DITGV
+707 VTGV
-712 NK
+712 GK

>member
-1 MKITGY
+1 MKISGY
-7 QQQVNNGGVGNATVK
+7 TSQVNNGGVTNATIK
-22 AVGDVMAYGGN
+22 TIGDVMAYGGN
-33 GTGLKS
+33 GQGLKAVS
-39 VAQGI
+39 QGI

-81 DNGLMNTALDRSEG
+81 DSGLMNTTLDKSEG
-95 ISDRYIEQEKKLRGD
+95 ISDSYIEQEKMLRGN

-141 YRYQTKQKVA
+141 YRYQTKQKIA

-158 DYIDKQNEY
+158 DYMDKQNEY
-167 AQNNYGNFDIV
+167 AQNNYGNFEIV

-186 LMTDLH
+186 LIADLH
-192 YRNIGGEAL
+192 YRNIGGDAM

-235 AYGSF
+235 SYSSF

-250 KVLYQKEAANY
+250 KVLYQKESANY

-267 QLYQL
+267 QLYQM

-280 RKALEEANGFTEN
+280 KKALEGATGFAEN

-330 ENWPKWSR
+330 ENWPSWSR

-382 AVNWGDEARNRKQG
+382 AVNWGADARNRKQG
-396 NGNEPS
+396 NGDEPS

-414 GDARTSKPMSLDEKN
+414 SASRTAKPMSLDERN
-429 RTFQQYQMAKNAAK
+429 RTFQQYQMAKNEAK

-448 LNTQIFDSA
+448 LNTKIFDNAKETILLMRQQNVSA
-457 KDTLLQMRQKGI
+457 KD
-469 SAKEAWKKVMA
+469 AWKKVME

-500 NRGGGNGQS
+500 GGGSGD
-509 IGKGVDILLEQLKE
+509 GKGLGNGVNMLLEQLRE
-523 SPALQVNKGV
+523 NPELQNKGD
-533 FMEYCAGKGANDS
+533 FLDYARMMGANDS

-553 GYNDFLQ
+553 GFNDFLKGTGVFGYDIQGMAKEVIGNSIRSDQ
-560 GKGVFKY
+560 GK
-567 NFDDMASNIIQN
+567 ARIIKGLN
-579 NLRSEKE
+579 NVAYDFIRKFRTEH
-586 KARLK
+586 
-591 RGLTNVG
+591 NG
-598 MDFVRKYRADHQGFD
+598 MD
-613 PDESLVEEAMTNA
+613 PDESLVKEEMQNAMV
-626 ITKIP
+626 KMP
-631 LGSYV
+631 LGRY
-636 THYGTFWDSTKD
+636 TTDYGNIWDTTTPLD
-648 LNLSMVDLASAG
+648 LSRADLASAG
-660 INTIKR
+660 IDTIKKVDG
-666 HTITEYDY
+666 TTDMYE
-674 RLGREIEVVVPDEY
+674 
-688 DITYRDG
+688 ITYRDG
-695 RMGGTVNGAYLE
+695 RIGGIVNGEYLAE
-707 DITGV
+707 VTGV
-712 NK
+712 GK

>member
-1 MKITGY
+1 MKISSY
-7 QQQVNNGGVGNATVK
+7 NPQVNNGGVTNATIK
-22 AVGDVMAYGGN
+22 TVGDVMAYGGN
-33 GTGLKS
+33 GQGLKAVS
-39 VAQGI
+39 QGI
-44 GAWANVIAQKQEED
+44 RMWADVIAKKQEED

-81 DNGLMNTALDRSEG
+81 DSGLMNTTLDKSEG
-95 ISDRYIEQEKKLRGD
+95 ISDSYIEQEKKLRGN

-141 YRYQTKQKVA
+141 YRYQTKQKIA

-158 DYIDKQNEY
+158 DYMDKQNEY
-167 AQNNYGNFDIV
+167 AQNNYGNFEIV

-186 LMTDLH
+186 LIADLH
-192 YRNIGGEAL
+192 YRNIGGDAL

-235 AYGSF
+235 SYSGF

-250 KVLYQKEAANY
+250 KVLYKKEAANY

-280 RKALEEANGFTEN
+280 KKALEGANGFTEN

-330 ENWPKWSR
+330 ENWPSWSR

-382 AVNWGDEARNRKQG
+382 AVNWGADARNRKQG
-396 NGNEPS
+396 NGDEPS

-414 GDARTSKPMSLDEKN
+414 GTARTPKPMSLDERN
-429 RTFQQYQMAKNAAK
+429 RTFQQYQMAKNEAK

-448 LNTQIFDSA
+448 LNTKIFDNA
-457 KDTLLQMRQKGI
+457 KETILQMRQQNV
-469 SAKEAWKKVMA
+469 SAKDAWKKVME

-500 NRGGGNGQS
+500 GGGSGD
-509 IGKGVDILLEQLKE
+509 GKGLGNGVNTLLEQLRE
-523 SPALQVNKGV
+523 NRELQNKGD
-533 FMEYCAGKGANDS
+533 FLDYARMMGANDS

-553 GYNDFLQ
+553 GFNDFLKGTGVFGYDIQGMAKEVIGNSIRSDQ
-560 GKGVFKY
+560 GK
-567 NFDDMASNIIQN
+567 ARIIKGLN
-579 NLRSEKE
+579 NVAYDFIRKFRTEH
-586 KARLK
+586 
-591 RGLTNVG
+591 NG
-598 MDFVRKYRADHQGFD
+598 MD
-613 PDESLVEEAMTNA
+613 PDESLIKEEMQNAMV
-626 ITKIP
+626 KMP
-631 LGSYV
+631 LGSY
-636 THYGTFWDSTKD
+636 TTDYGRIWDSTTPLD
-648 LNLSMVDLASAG
+648 LSRADLASAG
-660 INTIKR
+660 IDTIKKVDD
-666 HTITEYDY
+666 TNDMYE
-674 RLGREIEVVVPDEY
+674 
-688 DITYRDG
+688 ITYRDG
-695 RMGGTVNGAYLE
+695 RIGGIVNGEYLAE
-707 DITGV
+707 ITGV
-712 NK
+712 GK

>member
-1 MKITGY
+1 MKISSY
-7 QQQVNNGGVGNATVK
+7 NPQVNNGGIVNATVK
-22 AVGDVMAYGGN
+22 RVSDAMAYGGD
-33 GTGLKS
+33 GKGLKAVS
-39 VAQGI
+39 QGI
-44 GAWANVIAQKQEED
+44 GMWADVIAKKQEED

-81 DNGLMNTALDRSEG
+81 DSGLMNTTLDKSEG
-95 ISDRYIEQEKKLRGD
+95 ISDSYIEQEKKLRGN

-141 YRYQTKQKVA
+141 YRYQTKQKIA

-158 DYIDKQNEY
+158 DYMDKQNEY
-167 AQNNYGNFDIV
+167 AQNNYGNFEIV

-186 LMTDLH
+186 LIADLH
-192 YRNIGGEAL
+192 YRNIGGDAM

-235 AYGSF
+235 SYSGF

-250 KVLYQKEAANY
+250 KVLYQKESANY

-280 RKALEEANGFTEN
+280 KKALEGANGFTEN

-330 ENWPKWSR
+330 ENWPSWSR

-382 AVNWGDEARNRKQG
+382 AVNWGEDARNRKQG
-396 NGNEPS
+396 NGDEPS

-414 GDARTSKPMSLDEKN
+414 SASRTAKPMSLDERN
-429 RTFQQYQMAKNAAK
+429 RTFQQYQMAKNEAK

-448 LNTQIFDSA
+448 LNTKIFDNAKETILLMRQQNVSA
-457 KDTLLQMRQKGI
+457 KD
-469 SAKEAWKKVMA
+469 AWKKVME

-500 NRGGGNGQS
+500 GGGSGDGKGL
-509 IGKGVDILLEQLKE
+509 GKGVNMLLEQLRE
-523 SPALQVNKGV
+523 NPELQNKGD
-533 FMEYCAGKGANDS
+533 FLDYARMMGANDS

-553 GYNDFLQ
+553 GFNDFLKGTGIFGYDIQGMAKEVIGNSIRSDQ
-560 GKGVFKY
+560 GK
-567 NFDDMASNIIQN
+567 ARIIKGLN
-579 NLRSEKE
+579 NVAYDFIRKFRTEH
-586 KARLK
+586 
-591 RGLTNVG
+591 NG
-598 MDFVRKYRADHQGFD
+598 MD
-613 PDESLVEEAMTNA
+613 PDESLVKEEMQNAMV
-626 ITKIP
+626 KMP
-631 LGSYV
+631 LGRY
-636 THYGTFWDSTKD
+636 TTDYGNIWDTTTPLD
-648 LNLSMVDLASAG
+648 LSRADLASAG
-660 INTIKR
+660 IDTIKKVDD
-666 HTITEYDY
+666 TNDMYE
-674 RLGREIEVVVPDEY
+674 
-688 DITYRDG
+688 ITYRDG
-695 RMGGTVNGAYLE
+695 RIGGIVNGEYLAE
-707 DITGV
+707 VTGV
-712 NK
+712 GK

>member
-1 MKITGY
+1 MKISGY
-7 QQQVNNGGVGNATVK
+7 TSQVNNGGIVNATVK
-22 AVGDVMAYGGN
+22 RVSDTMAYGGN
-33 GTGLKS
+33 GQGLKAVS
-39 VAQGI
+39 QGI

-81 DNGLMNTALDRSEG
+81 DSGLMNTTLDKSEG
-95 ISDRYIEQEKKLRGD
+95 ISDSYIEQEKMLRGN

-141 YRYQTKQKVA
+141 YRYQTKQKIA

-158 DYIDKQNEY
+158 DYMDKQNEY
-167 AQNNYGNFDIV
+167 AQNNYGNFEIV

-186 LMTDLH
+186 LIADLH
-192 YRNIGGEAL
+192 YRNIGGDAL

-235 AYGSF
+235 SYSGF

-250 KVLYQKEAANY
+250 KVLYKKEAANY

-280 RKALEEANGFTEN
+280 KKALEGANGFTEN

-330 ENWPKWSR
+330 ENWPSWSR

-382 AVNWGDEARNRKQG
+382 AVNWGEDARNRKQG
-396 NGNEPS
+396 NGDEPS

-414 GDARTSKPMSLDEKN
+414 GTARTPRPMSLDERN
-429 RTFQQYQMAKNAAK
+429 RTFQQYQMAKNEAK

-448 LNTQIFDSA
+448 LNTKIFDNA
-457 KDTLLQMRQKGI
+457 KETILQMRQQNV
-469 SAKEAWKKVMA
+469 SAKDAWKKVME

-500 NRGGGNGQS
+500 GGGSGD
-509 IGKGVDILLEQLKE
+509 GKGLGNGVNMLLEQLRENKE
-523 SPALQVNKGV
+523 LQNKGD
-533 FMEYCAGKGANDS
+533 FLDYARMMGANDS

-553 GYNDFLQ
+553 GFNDFLKGTGVFGYDIQGMAKEVIGNSIRSDQ
-560 GKGVFKY
+560 GK
-567 NFDDMASNIIQN
+567 ARIIKGLN
-579 NLRSEKE
+579 NVAYDFIRKFRTEH
-586 KARLK
+586 
-591 RGLTNVG
+591 NG
-598 MDFVRKYRADHQGFD
+598 MD
-613 PDESLVEEAMTNA
+613 PDESLVKEEMQNAMV
-626 ITKIP
+626 KMP
-631 LGSYV
+631 LGSY
-636 THYGTFWDSTKD
+636 TTDYGRIWDSTTPLD
-648 LNLSMVDLASAG
+648 LSRADLASAG
-660 INTIKR
+660 IDTIKKVDD
-666 HTITEYDY
+666 TNDMYE
-674 RLGREIEVVVPDEY
+674 
-688 DITYRDG
+688 ITYRDG
-695 RMGGTVNGAYLE
+695 RIGGIVNGEYLAE
-707 DITGV
+707 ITGV
-712 NK
+712 GK

>member
-33 GTGLKS
+33 GAGLKS

-44 GAWANVIAQKQEED
+44 GAWADVIAKKQEED

-81 DNGLMNTALDRSEG
+81 DSGLMNTTLDKSEG
-95 ISDRYIEQEKKLRGD
+95 ISDSYIEQEKKLRGN
-110 VLKGVKLYNQKNMV
+110 VLKGIKLHNQKNMV

-141 YRYQTKQKVA
+141 YRYQTKQKIA

-158 DYIDKQNEY
+158 DYMDKQNEY
-167 AQNNYGNFDIV
+167 AQNNYGNLEIV
-178 NSLMQQAD
+178 NSLMKQAD
-186 LMTDLH
+186 LIADLH
-192 YRNIGGEAL
+192 YRNIGGDAL

-235 AYGSF
+235 SYSGF
-240 LTTEQRAAFE
+240 LTAEQRAAFE
-250 KVLYQKEAANY
+250 KVLYQKESANY

-280 RKALEEANGFTEN
+280 KKALEGANGFTEN

-330 ENWPKWSR
+330 ENWPIWSR

-382 AVNWGDEARNRKQG
+382 AVNWGADARNRKQG
-396 NGNEPS
+396 NGDEPS

-414 GDARTSKPMSLDEKN
+414 GTARTPKPMSLDERN
-429 RTFQQYQMAKNAAK
+429 RTFQQYQMAKNEAK

-448 LNTQIFDSA
+448 LNTKIFDNA
-457 KDTLLQMRQKGI
+457 KETILQMRQQNV
-469 SAKEAWKKVMA
+469 SAKDAWKKVME
-480 MSGANANTFTLWKKA
+480 MSGADANTFTLWEKA

-500 NRGGGNGQS
+500 GGGSGN
-509 IGKGVDILLEQLKE
+509 GKGLGNGVSVILDQLREDKDLQNKE
-523 SPALQVNKGV
+523 DFLKYARR
-533 FMEYCAGKGANDS
+533 MGANDS

-553 GYNDFLQ
+553 GFNDFLKGTGIFGYDIQGMAKEVIGNSIRSDQ
-560 GKGVFKY
+560 GK
-567 NFDDMASNIIQN
+567 ARIIKGLN
-579 NLRSEKE
+579 NV
-586 KARLK
+586 AY
-591 RGLTNVG
+591 
-598 MDFVRKYRADHQGFD
+598 DFIRKYRTDHNGMD
-613 PDESLVEEAMTNA
+613 PDESLVKEEMQNAMV
-626 ITKIP
+626 KMP
-631 LGSYV
+631 LGRY
-636 THYGTFWDSTKD
+636 TTDYGRIWDTTTPLD
-648 LNLSMVDLASAG
+648 LSRADLASAG
-660 INTIKR
+660 IDTIKKVDNVNDMY
-666 HTITEYDY
+666 E
-674 RLGREIEVVVPDEY
+674 
-688 DITYRDG
+688 ITYRDG
-695 RMGGTVNGAYLE
+695 RMGGIVNGEYLAE
-707 DITGV
+707 ITGV
-712 NK
+712 GK

>member
-1 MKITGY
+1 MKISGY
-7 QQQVNNGGVGNATVK
+7 NSQVSNGGVTNATIK
-22 AVGDVMAYGGN
+22 TVGDVMAYGGN
-33 GTGLKS
+33 GQGLKAVS
-39 VAQGI
+39 QGI
-44 GAWANVIAQKQEED
+44 GMWADVIAKKQEED

-81 DNGLMNTALDRSEG
+81 DSGLMNTTLDKSEG
-95 ISDRYIEQEKKLRGD
+95 ISDSYIEQEKKLRGN
-110 VLKGVKLYNQKNMV
+110 VLKGIKLHNQKNMV

-141 YRYQTKQKVA
+141 YRYQTKQKIA

-158 DYIDKQNEY
+158 DYMDKQNEY
-167 AQNNYGNFDIV
+167 AQNNYGNLEIV
-178 NSLMQQAD
+178 NSLMKQAD
-186 LMTDLH
+186 LIADLH
-192 YRNIGGEAL
+192 YRNIGGDAL

-235 AYGSF
+235 SYSGF
-240 LTTEQRAAFE
+240 LTAEQRAAFE
-250 KVLYQKEAANY
+250 KVLYQKESANY

-280 RKALEEANGFTEN
+280 KKALEGANGFTEN

-330 ENWPKWSR
+330 ENWPIWSR

-382 AVNWGDEARNRKQG
+382 AVNWGADARNRKQG
-396 NGNEPS
+396 NGDEPS

-414 GDARTSKPMSLDEKN
+414 GTARTPKPMSLDERN
-429 RTFQQYQMAKNAAK
+429 RTFQQYQMAKNEAK

-448 LNTQIFDSA
+448 LNTKIFDNAKETILLMRQQNVSA
-457 KDTLLQMRQKGI
+457 KD
-469 SAKEAWKKVMA
+469 AWKKVME

-500 NRGGGNGQS
+500 GGGSGD
-509 IGKGVDILLEQLKE
+509 GKGLGNGVNMLLEQLRENKE
-523 SPALQVNKGV
+523 LQNKGD
-533 FMEYCAGKGANDS
+533 FLDYARMMGANDS

-553 GYNDFLQ
+553 GFNDFLKGTGIFGYDIQGMAKEVIGNSIRSDQ
-560 GKGVFKY
+560 GK
-567 NFDDMASNIIQN
+567 ARIIKGLN
-579 NLRSEKE
+579 NVAYDFIRKFRTEH
-586 KARLK
+586 
-591 RGLTNVG
+591 NG
-598 MDFVRKYRADHQGFD
+598 MD
-613 PDESLVEEAMTNA
+613 PDESLVKEEMQNAMV
-626 ITKIP
+626 KMP
-631 LGSYV
+631 LGSY
-636 THYGTFWDSTKD
+636 TTDYGIIWDTTTPLD
-648 LNLSMVDLASAG
+648 LSRADLASAG
-660 INTIKR
+660 IDTIKKVEG
-666 HTITEYDY
+666 TTDMYE
-674 RLGREIEVVVPDEY
+674 
-688 DITYRDG
+688 ITYRDG
-695 RMGGTVNGAYLE
+695 RMGGIVNGEYLAE
-707 DITGV
+707 VTGV
-712 NK
+712 GK

>member
-33 GTGLKS
+33 GAGLKS

-44 GAWANVIAQKQEED
+44 GAWADVIAKKQEED

-81 DNGLMNTALDRSEG
+81 DSGLMNTTLDKSEG
-95 ISDRYIEQEKKLRGD
+95 ISDSYIEQEKKLRGN
-110 VLKGVKLYNQKNMV
+110 VLKGIKLHNQKNMV

-141 YRYQTKQKVA
+141 YRYQTKQKIA

-158 DYIDKQNEY
+158 DYMDKQNEY
-167 AQNNYGNFDIV
+167 AQNNYGNLEIV
-178 NSLMQQAD
+178 NSLMKQAD
-186 LMTDLH
+186 LIADLH
-192 YRNIGGEAL
+192 YRNIGGDAL

-235 AYGSF
+235 SYSGF
-240 LTTEQRAAFE
+240 LTAEQRAAFE
-250 KVLYQKEAANY
+250 KVLYQKESANY

-280 RKALEEANGFTEN
+280 KKALEGANGFTEN

-330 ENWPKWSR
+330 ENWPIWSR

-382 AVNWGDEARNRKQG
+382 AVNWGADARNRKQG
-396 NGNEPS
+396 NGDEPS

-414 GDARTSKPMSLDEKN
+414 GTARTPKPMSLDERN
-429 RTFQQYQMAKNAAK
+429 RTFQQYQMAKNEAK

-448 LNTQIFDSA
+448 LNTKIFDNAKETILLMRQQNVSA
-457 KDTLLQMRQKGI
+457 KD
-469 SAKEAWKKVMA
+469 AWKKVME

-500 NRGGGNGQS
+500 GGGSGD
-509 IGKGVDILLEQLKE
+509 GKGLGNGVNMLLEQLRENKE
-523 SPALQVNKGV
+523 LQNKGD
-533 FMEYCAGKGANDS
+533 FLDYARMMGANDS

-553 GYNDFLQ
+553 GFNDFLKGTGVFGYDIQGMAKEVIGNSIRSDQ
-560 GKGVFKY
+560 GK
-567 NFDDMASNIIQN
+567 ARIIKGLN
-579 NLRSEKE
+579 NVAYDFIRKFRTEH
-586 KARLK
+586 
-591 RGLTNVG
+591 NG
-598 MDFVRKYRADHQGFD
+598 MD
-613 PDESLVEEAMTNA
+613 PDESLVKEEMQNAMV
-626 ITKIP
+626 KMP
-631 LGSYV
+631 LGSY
-636 THYGTFWDSTKD
+636 TTDYGIIWDTTTPLD
-648 LNLSMVDLASAG
+648 LSRADLASAG
-660 INTIKR
+660 IDTIKKVEG
-666 HTITEYDY
+666 TTDMYE
-674 RLGREIEVVVPDEY
+674 
-688 DITYRDG
+688 ITYRDG
-695 RMGGTVNGAYLE
+695 RMGGIVNGEYLAE
-707 DITGV
+707 VTGV
-712 NK
+712 GK

>member
-1 MKITGY
+1 MKISSY
-7 QQQVNNGGVGNATVK
+7 NPQVNNGGVTNATIK
-22 AVGDVMAYGGN
+22 TVGDVMAYGGN
-33 GTGLKS
+33 GQGLKAVS
-39 VAQGI
+39 QGI

-81 DNGLMNTALDRSEG
+81 DSGLMNTTLDKSEG
-95 ISDRYIEQEKKLRGD
+95 ISDSYIEQEKMLRGN

-141 YRYQTKQKVA
+141 YRYQTKQKIA

-158 DYIDKQNEY
+158 DYMDKQNEY
-167 AQNNYGNFDIV
+167 AQNNYGNFEIV

-186 LMTDLH
+186 LIADLH
-192 YRNIGGEAL
+192 YRNIGGDAM

-235 AYGSF
+235 SYSSF

-250 KVLYQKEAANY
+250 KVLYQKESANY

-267 QLYQL
+267 QLYQM

-280 RKALEEANGFTEN
+280 KKALEGATGFAEN

-330 ENWPKWSR
+330 ENWPSWSR

-382 AVNWGDEARNRKQG
+382 AVNWGADARNRKQG
-396 NGNEPS
+396 NGDEPS

-414 GDARTSKPMSLDEKN
+414 SASRTAKPMSLDERN
-429 RTFQQYQMAKNAAK
+429 RTFQQYQMAKNEAK

-448 LNTQIFDSA
+448 LNTKIFDNAKETILLMRQQNVSA
-457 KDTLLQMRQKGI
+457 KD
-469 SAKEAWKKVMA
+469 AWKKVME

-500 NRGGGNGQS
+500 GGGSGD
-509 IGKGVDILLEQLKE
+509 GKGLGNGVNMLLEQLRE
-523 SPALQVNKGV
+523 NPELQNKGD
-533 FMEYCAGKGANDS
+533 FLDYARMMGANDS

-553 GYNDFLQ
+553 GFNDFLKGTGVFGYDIQGMAKEVIGNSIRSDQ
-560 GKGVFKY
+560 GK
-567 NFDDMASNIIQN
+567 ARIIKGLN
-579 NLRSEKE
+579 NVAYDFIRKFRTEH
-586 KARLK
+586 
-591 RGLTNVG
+591 NG
-598 MDFVRKYRADHQGFD
+598 MD
-613 PDESLVEEAMTNA
+613 PDESLVKEEMQNAMV
-626 ITKIP
+626 KMP
-631 LGSYV
+631 LGRY
-636 THYGTFWDSTKD
+636 TTDYGNIWDTTTPLD
-648 LNLSMVDLASAG
+648 LSRADLASAG
-660 INTIKR
+660 IDTIKKVEG
-666 HTITEYDY
+666 TTDMYE
-674 RLGREIEVVVPDEY
+674 
-688 DITYRDG
+688 ITYRDG
-695 RMGGTVNGAYLE
+695 RMGGIVNGEYLAE
-707 DITGV
+707 VTGV
-712 NK
+712 GK

>member
-1 MKITGY
+1 MKIQGY
-7 QQQVNNGGVGNATVK
+7 TPQIENGGNINAAVK
-22 AVGDVMAYGGN
+22 TISDINAYGGN
-33 GTGLKS
+33 GAGQRAISK
-39 VAQGI
+39 GI
-44 GAWANVIAQKQEED
+44 SAWQSVIAQKQEED

-81 DNGLMNTALDRSEG
+81 DNGLMNTTLDKSEG
-95 ISDRYIEQEKKLRGD
+95 ISDSYIEQEKMLRGN

-141 YRYQTKQKVA
+141 YRYQTKQKIA

-158 DYIDKQNEY
+158 DYMDKQNEY
-167 AQNNYGNFDIV
+167 AQNNYGNFEIV

-186 LMTDLH
+186 LIADLH
-192 YRNIGGEAL
+192 YRNIGGDAM

-235 AYGSF
+235 SYSGF

-250 KVLYQKEAANY
+250 KVLYKKEAANY

-280 RKALEEANGFTEN
+280 KKALEGANGFTEN

-330 ENWPKWSR
+330 ENWPSWSR

-382 AVNWGDEARNRKQG
+382 AVNWGADARNHKQG
-396 NGNEPS
+396 NGDEPS

-414 GDARTSKPMSLDEKN
+414 SASRTAKPMSLDERN
-429 RTFQQYQMAKNAAK
+429 RTFQQYQMAKNEAK

-448 LNTQIFDSA
+448 LNTKIFDNA
-457 KDTLLQMRQKGI
+457 KDTILQMRQQNV
-469 SAKEAWKKVMA
+469 SAKDAWKKVME
-480 MSGANANTFTLWKKA
+480 MSGANANTFTQWKKA

-500 NRGGGNGQS
+500 GGGSGD
-509 IGKGVDILLEQLKE
+509 GKGLGNGVNMLLEQLRE
-523 SPALQVNKGV
+523 NPELQNKGD
-533 FMEYCAGKGANDS
+533 FLDYARMLGANDS

-553 GYNDFLQ
+553 GFNDFLKGTGVFGYDIQGMAKEVIGNSIRSDQ
-560 GKGVFKY
+560 GK
-567 NFDDMASNIIQN
+567 ARIIKGLN
-579 NLRSEKE
+579 NVAYDFIRKFRTEH
-586 KARLK
+586 
-591 RGLTNVG
+591 NG
-598 MDFVRKYRADHQGFD
+598 MD
-613 PDESLVEEAMTNA
+613 PDESLVKEEMQNAMV
-626 ITKIP
+626 KMP
-631 LGSYV
+631 LGRY
-636 THYGTFWDSTKD
+636 TTDYGNIWDTTTPLD
-648 LNLSMVDLASAG
+648 LSRADLASVG
-660 INTIKR
+660 IDTIKKVEG
-666 HTITEYDY
+666 TTDMYE
-674 RLGREIEVVVPDEY
+674 
-688 DITYRDG
+688 ITYRDG
-695 RMGGTVNGAYLE
+695 RIGGIVNGEYLAE
-707 DITGV
+707 ITGV
-712 NK
+712 GK

>member
-1 MKITGY
+1 MKISGY
-7 QQQVNNGGVGNATVK
+7 TSQVNNGGIVNATVK
-22 AVGDVMAYGGN
+22 RVSDTMAYGGN
-33 GTGLKS
+33 GQGLKAVS
-39 VAQGI
+39 QGI
-44 GAWANVIAQKQEED
+44 GMWADVIAKKQEED

-81 DNGLMNTALDRSEG
+81 DSGLMNTTLDKSEG
-95 ISDRYIEQEKKLRGD
+95 ISDSYIEQEKKLRGN

-141 YRYQTKQKVA
+141 YRYQTKQKIA

-158 DYIDKQNEY
+158 DYMDKQNEY
-167 AQNNYGNFDIV
+167 AQNNYGNFEIV

-186 LMTDLH
+186 LIADLH
-192 YRNIGGEAL
+192 YRNIGGDAL

-235 AYGSF
+235 SYSGF

-250 KVLYQKEAANY
+250 KVLYKKEAANY

-280 RKALEEANGFTEN
+280 KKALEGANGFTEN

-330 ENWPKWSR
+330 ENWPSWSR

-382 AVNWGDEARNRKQG
+382 AVNWGEDARNRKQG
-396 NGNEPS
+396 NGDEPS

-414 GDARTSKPMSLDEKN
+414 GTARTPKPMSLDERN
-429 RTFQQYQMAKNAAK
+429 RTFQQYQMAKNEAK

-448 LNTQIFDSA
+448 LNTKIFDNAKETILLMRQKNVSA
-457 KDTLLQMRQKGI
+457 KD
-469 SAKEAWKKVMA
+469 AWKKVME

-500 NRGGGNGQS
+500 GGGSGD
-509 IGKGVDILLEQLKE
+509 GKGLGNGVNMLLEQLRE
-523 SPALQVNKGV
+523 NRELQNKGD
-533 FMEYCAGKGANDS
+533 FLDYARMMGANDS

-553 GYNDFLQ
+553 GFNDFLKGTGVFGYDIQGMAKEVIGNSIRSDQ
-560 GKGVFKY
+560 GK
-567 NFDDMASNIIQN
+567 ARIIKGLN
-579 NLRSEKE
+579 NVAYDFIRKFRTEH
-586 KARLK
+586 
-591 RGLTNVG
+591 NG
-598 MDFVRKYRADHQGFD
+598 MD
-613 PDESLVEEAMTNA
+613 PDESLVKEEMQNAMV
-626 ITKIP
+626 KMP
-631 LGSYV
+631 LGRY
-636 THYGTFWDSTKD
+636 TTDYGNIWDTTTPLD
-648 LNLSMVDLASAG
+648 LSRADLASAG
-660 INTIKR
+660 IDTIKKVDD
-666 HTITEYDY
+666 TNDMYE
-674 RLGREIEVVVPDEY
+674 
-688 DITYRDG
+688 ITYRDG
-695 RMGGTVNGAYLE
+695 RIGGIVNGEYLAE
-707 DITGV
+707 ITGV
-712 NK
+712 GK

>member
-1 MKITGY
+1 MKISGY
-7 QQQVNNGGVGNATVK
+7 NPQVNNGGIVNATVK
-22 AVGDVMAYGGN
+22 RVSDVMAYGGN
-33 GTGLKS
+33 GQGLKAVS
-39 VAQGI
+39 QGI

-81 DNGLMNTALDRSEG
+81 DSGLMNTTLDKSEG
-95 ISDRYIEQEKKLRGD
+95 ISDSYIEQEKMLRGN

-141 YRYQTKQKVA
+141 YRYQTKQKIA

-158 DYIDKQNEY
+158 DYMDKQNEY
-167 AQNNYGNFDIV
+167 AQNNYGNFEIV

-186 LMTDLH
+186 LIADLH
-192 YRNIGGEAL
+192 YRNIGGDAM

-235 AYGSF
+235 SYSGF

-250 KVLYQKEAANY
+250 KVLYKKEAANY

-280 RKALEEANGFTEN
+280 RKALEGANGFTEN

-330 ENWPKWSR
+330 ENWPSWSR

-382 AVNWGDEARNRKQG
+382 AVNWGEDARNRKQG
-396 NGNEPS
+396 NGDEPS

-414 GDARTSKPMSLDEKN
+414 GTARTPRPMSLDERN
-429 RTFQQYQMAKNAAK
+429 RTFEQYRIAKNEAK

-448 LNTQIFDSA
+448 LNTKIFDNA
-457 KDTLLQMRQKGI
+457 KETILQMRQQNI
-469 SAKEAWKKVMA
+469 SAKDAWEKVME

-500 NRGGGNGQS
+500 GGGSGNGKGL
-509 IGKGVDILLEQLKE
+509 GKGVNMLLEQLRE
-523 SPALQVNKGV
+523 NRELQNKGD
-533 FMEYCAGKGANDS
+533 FLDYARMMGANDS

-553 GYNDFLQ
+553 GFNNFLKGTGVFGYDIQDMAKEVIGNSIRSDQ
-560 GKGVFKY
+560 GK
-567 NFDDMASNIIQN
+567 ARIIKGLN
-579 NLRSEKE
+579 NVAYDFIRKFRTEH
-586 KARLK
+586 
-591 RGLTNVG
+591 NG
-598 MDFVRKYRADHQGFD
+598 MD
-613 PDESLVEEAMTNA
+613 PDESLVKEEMQNAMV
-626 ITKIP
+626 KMP
-631 LGSYV
+631 LGRY
-636 THYGTFWDSTKD
+636 TTDYGNIWDTTTPLD
-648 LNLSMVDLASAG
+648 LSRADLASAG
-660 INTIKR
+660 IDTIKKVEG
-666 HTITEYDY
+666 TTDMYE
-674 RLGREIEVVVPDEY
+674 
-688 DITYRDG
+688 ITYRDG
-695 RMGGTVNGAYLE
+695 RIGGIVNGEYLAE
-707 DITGV
+707 ITGV
-712 NK
+712 GK

>member
-1 MKITGY
+1 MKISGY
-7 QQQVNNGGVGNATVK
+7 NSQVSNGGVTNATIK
-22 AVGDVMAYGGN
+22 TVGDVMAYGGN
-33 GTGLKS
+33 GQGLKAVS
-39 VAQGI
+39 QGI
-44 GAWANVIAQKQEED
+44 GMWADVIAKKQEED

-81 DNGLMNTALDRSEG
+81 DSGLMNTTLDKSEG
-95 ISDRYIEQEKKLRGD
+95 ISDSYIEQEKKLRGN
-110 VLKGVKLYNQKNMV
+110 VLKGIKLHNQKNMV
-124 ALNSLMDNSA
+124 ALNSLMYNSA

-141 YRYQTKQKVA
+141 YRYQTKQKIA

-158 DYIDKQNEY
+158 DYMDKQNEY
-167 AQNNYGNFDIV
+167 AQNNYGNFEIV

-186 LMTDLH
+186 LIADLH
-192 YRNIGGEAL
+192 YRNIGGDAL

-235 AYGSF
+235 SYSGF
-240 LTTEQRAAFE
+240 LTAEQRAAFE
-250 KVLYQKEAANY
+250 KVLYQKESANY

-280 RKALEEANGFTEN
+280 KKALEGANGFTEN

-330 ENWPKWSR
+330 ENWPIWSR

-382 AVNWGDEARNRKQG
+382 AVNWGADARNRKQG
-396 NGNEPS
+396 NGDEPS

-414 GDARTSKPMSLDEKN
+414 GTARTPKPMSLDERN
-429 RTFQQYQMAKNAAK
+429 RTFQQYQMAKNEAK

-448 LNTQIFDSA
+448 LNTKIFDNAKETILLMRQKNVSA
-457 KDTLLQMRQKGI
+457 KD
-469 SAKEAWKKVMA
+469 AWKKVME

-500 NRGGGNGQS
+500 GGGSGD
-509 IGKGVDILLEQLKE
+509 GKGLGNGVNMLLEQLRENKE
-523 SPALQVNKGV
+523 LQNKGD
-533 FMEYCAGKGANDS
+533 FLDYARMMGANDS

-553 GYNDFLQ
+553 GFNDFLKGTGVFGYDIQGMAKEVIGNSIRSDQ
-560 GKGVFKY
+560 GK
-567 NFDDMASNIIQN
+567 ARIIKGLN
-579 NLRSEKE
+579 NVAYDFIRKFRTEH
-586 KARLK
+586 
-591 RGLTNVG
+591 NG
-598 MDFVRKYRADHQGFD
+598 MD
-613 PDESLVEEAMTNA
+613 PDESLVKEEMQNAMV
-626 ITKIP
+626 KMP
-631 LGSYV
+631 LGSY
-636 THYGTFWDSTKD
+636 TTDYGIIWDTTTPLD
-648 LNLSMVDLASAG
+648 LSRADLASAG
-660 INTIKR
+660 IDTIKKVEG
-666 HTITEYDY
+666 TTDMYE
-674 RLGREIEVVVPDEY
+674 
-688 DITYRDG
+688 ITYRDG
-695 RMGGTVNGAYLE
+695 RMGGIVNGEYLAE
-707 DITGV
+707 VTGV
-712 NK
+712 GK

>member
-1 MKITGY
+1 MKISGY
-7 QQQVNNGGVGNATVK
+7 TPQVNNGGVTNATIK
-22 AVGDVMAYGGN
+22 TVGDVMAYGGN
-33 GTGLKS
+33 GQGLKAVS
-39 VAQGI
+39 QGI

-81 DNGLMNTALDRSEG
+81 DSGLMNTTLDKSEG
-95 ISDRYIEQEKKLRGD
+95 ISDSYIEQEKKLRGN

-141 YRYQTKQKVA
+141 YRYQTKQKIA

-158 DYIDKQNEY
+158 DYMDKQNEY
-167 AQNNYGNFDIV
+167 AQNNYGNFEIV

-186 LMTDLH
+186 LIADLH
-192 YRNIGGEAL
+192 YRNIGGDAL

-235 AYGSF
+235 LYSGF

-250 KVLYQKEAANY
+250 KVLYQKESANY

-267 QLYQL
+267 QLYQM

-280 RKALEEANGFTEN
+280 KKALEGATGFAEN

-300 LRAIGGQESGGDY
+300 LRAIGGQESDGDY

-325 YQIMP
+325 YQILP
-330 ENWPKWSR
+330 ENWPSWSR

-382 AVNWGDEARNRKQG
+382 AVNWGAEARNRKQG
-396 NGNEPS
+396 NGDEPS

-414 GDARTSKPMSLDEKN
+414 GTARTPRPMSLDERN
-429 RTFQQYQMAKNAAK
+429 RTFEQYQMAKNEAK
-443 RQQTY
+443 RQQIY
-448 LNTQIFDSA
+448 LNTKIFDNAKETILLMRQQNVSA
-457 KDTLLQMRQKGI
+457 KD
-469 SAKEAWKKVMA
+469 AWKKVME

-500 NRGGGNGQS
+500 GGGSGD
-509 IGKGVDILLEQLKE
+509 GKGLGNGVNMLLEQLRENKE
-523 SPALQVNKGV
+523 LQNKGD
-533 FMEYCAGKGANDS
+533 FLDYARMMGANDS

-553 GYNDFLQ
+553 GFNDFLKGTGIFGYDIQGMAKEVIGNSIRSDQ
-560 GKGVFKY
+560 GK
-567 NFDDMASNIIQN
+567 ARIIKGLN
-579 NLRSEKE
+579 NVAYDFIRKFRTEH
-586 KARLK
+586 
-591 RGLTNVG
+591 NG
-598 MDFVRKYRADHQGFD
+598 MD
-613 PDESLVEEAMTNA
+613 PDESLVKEEMQNAMV
-626 ITKIP
+626 KMP
-631 LGSYV
+631 LGSY
-636 THYGTFWDSTKD
+636 TTDYGIIWDTTTPLD
-648 LNLSMVDLASAG
+648 LSRADLASAG
-660 INTIKR
+660 IDTIKKVDDANDMY
-666 HTITEYDY
+666 E
-674 RLGREIEVVVPDEY
+674 
-688 DITYRDG
+688 ITYRDG
-695 RMGGTVNGAYLE
+695 RIGGIVNGEYLAE
-707 DITGV
+707 VTGV
-712 NK
+712 GK

>member
-1 MKITGY
+1 MKISSYTS
-7 QQQVNNGGVGNATVK
+7 QVNNGGVTNATIKRVS
-22 AVGDVMAYGGN
+22 DVMAYGGN
-33 GTGLKS
+33 GQGLKAVS
-39 VAQGI
+39 QGI

-81 DNGLMNTALDRSEG
+81 DSGLMNTTLDKSEG
-95 ISDRYIEQEKKLRGD
+95 ISDSYIEQEKKLRGN

-141 YRYQTKQKVA
+141 YRYQTKQKIA

-158 DYIDKQNEY
+158 DYMDKQNEY
-167 AQNNYGNFDIV
+167 AQNNYGNFEIV

-186 LMTDLH
+186 LIADLH
-192 YRNIGGEAL
+192 YRNIGGDAL

-235 AYGSF
+235 SYSGF

-250 KVLYQKEAANY
+250 KVLYKKEAANY

-280 RKALEEANGFTEN
+280 KKALEGANGFTEN

-330 ENWPKWSR
+330 ENWPSWAK

-382 AVNWGDEARNRKQG
+382 AVNWGEDARNRKQG
-396 NGNEPS
+396 NGDEPS

-414 GDARTSKPMSLDEKN
+414 GTARTPRPMSLDERN
-429 RTFQQYQMAKNAAK
+429 RTFQQYQMAKNEAK

-448 LNTQIFDSA
+448 LNTKIFDNA
-457 KDTLLQMRQKGI
+457 KETILQMRQQNV
-469 SAKEAWKKVMA
+469 SAKDAWKKVME

-500 NRGGGNGQS
+500 GGGSGN
-509 IGKGVDILLEQLKE
+509 GKGLGNGVNMLLEQLRE
-523 SPALQVNKGV
+523 NRELQNKGD
-533 FMEYCAGKGANDS
+533 FLDYARMMGANDS

-553 GYNDFLQ
+553 GFNDFLKGTGVFGYDIQGMAKEVIGNSIRSDQ
-560 GKGVFKY
+560 GK
-567 NFDDMASNIIQN
+567 ARIIKGLN
-579 NLRSEKE
+579 NVAYDFIRKFRTEH
-586 KARLK
+586 
-591 RGLTNVG
+591 NG
-598 MDFVRKYRADHQGFD
+598 MD
-613 PDESLVEEAMTNA
+613 PDESLVKEEMQNAMV
-626 ITKIP
+626 KMP
-631 LGSYV
+631 LGSY
-636 THYGTFWDSTKD
+636 TTDYGIIWDTTTPLD
-648 LNLSMVDLASAG
+648 LSRADLASAG
-660 INTIKR
+660 IDTIKKVDD
-666 HTITEYDY
+666 TNDMYE
-674 RLGREIEVVVPDEY
+674 
-688 DITYRDG
+688 ITYRDG
-695 RMGGTVNGAYLE
+695 RIGGIVNGEYLAE
-707 DITGV
+707 ITGV
-712 NK
+712 GK

>member
-1 MKITGY
+1 MKISSYTS
-7 QQQVNNGGVGNATVK
+7 QVNNGGIVNATVK
-22 AVGDVMAYGGN
+22 RVSDVMAYGGN
-33 GTGLKS
+33 GQGLKAVS
-39 VAQGI
+39 QGI

-81 DNGLMNTALDRSEG
+81 DSGLMNTTLDKSEG
-95 ISDRYIEQEKKLRGD
+95 ISDSYIEQEKKLRGN
-110 VLKGVKLYNQKNMV
+110 VLKDVKLYNQKNMV

-141 YRYQTKQKVA
+141 YRYQTKQKIA

-158 DYIDKQNEY
+158 DYMDKQNEY
-167 AQNNYGNFDIV
+167 AQNNYGNFEIV

-186 LMTDLH
+186 LIADLH
-192 YRNIGGEAL
+192 YRNIGGDAM

-235 AYGSF
+235 SYSGF

-250 KVLYQKEAANY
+250 KVLYKKEAANY

-280 RKALEEANGFTEN
+280 KKALEGANGFTEN

-330 ENWPKWSR
+330 ENWPSWSR

-382 AVNWGDEARNRKQG
+382 AVNWGEDARNRKQG
-396 NGNEPS
+396 NGDEPS

-414 GDARTSKPMSLDEKN
+414 GTARTPRPMSLDERN
-429 RTFQQYQMAKNAAK
+429 RTFQQYQMAKNEAK

-448 LNTQIFDSA
+448 LNTKIFDNA
-457 KDTLLQMRQKGI
+457 KDTILQMRQQNV
-469 SAKEAWKKVMA
+469 SAKDAWKKVME

-500 NRGGGNGQS
+500 GGGSGDGEGLGNG
-509 IGKGVDILLEQLKE
+509 VNMLLEQLRENKE
-523 SPALQVNKGV
+523 LQNKGD
-533 FMEYCAGKGANDS
+533 FLDYARMMGANDS

-553 GYNDFLQ
+553 GFNDFLKGTGVFGYDIQGMAKEVIGNSIRSDQ
-560 GKGVFKY
+560 GK
-567 NFDDMASNIIQN
+567 ARIIKGLN
-579 NLRSEKE
+579 NVAYDFIRKFRTEH
-586 KARLK
+586 
-591 RGLTNVG
+591 NG
-598 MDFVRKYRADHQGFD
+598 MD
-613 PDESLVEEAMTNA
+613 PDESLVKEEMENAMV
-626 ITKIP
+626 KMP
-631 LGSYV
+631 LGSY
-636 THYGTFWDSTKD
+636 TTDYGNIWDTTTPLD
-648 LNLSMVDLASAG
+648 LSRADLASAG
-660 INTIKR
+660 IDTIKKVEG
-666 HTITEYDY
+666 TTDMYE
-674 RLGREIEVVVPDEY
+674 
-688 DITYRDG
+688 ITYRDG
-695 RMGGTVNGAYLE
+695 RIGGIVNGQYLAE
-707 DITGV
+707 ITGV
-712 NK
+712 GK

>member
-1 MKITGY
+1 MKISSYTS
-7 QQQVNNGGVGNATVK
+7 QVNNGGVTNATIK
-22 AVGDVMAYGGN
+22 TVGDVMAYGGN
-33 GTGLKS
+33 GQGLKAVS
-39 VAQGI
+39 QGI
-44 GAWANVIAQKQEED
+44 GAWADVIAQKQEED

-81 DNGLMNTALDRSEG
+81 DSGLMNTTLDKSEG
-95 ISDRYIEQEKKLRGD
+95 ISDSYIEQEKMLRGN

-141 YRYQTKQKVA
+141 YRYQTKQKIA

-158 DYIDKQNEY
+158 DYMDKQNEY
-167 AQNNYGNFDIV
+167 AQNNYGNFEIV

-186 LMTDLH
+186 LIADLH
-192 YRNIGGEAL
+192 YRNIGGDAM

-235 AYGSF
+235 SYSSF

-250 KVLYQKEAANY
+250 KVLYQKESANY

-267 QLYQL
+267 QLYQM

-280 RKALEEANGFTEN
+280 KKALEGATGFAEN

-330 ENWPKWSR
+330 ENWPSWSR

-382 AVNWGDEARNRKQG
+382 AVNWGADARNRKQG
-396 NGNEPS
+396 NGDEPS

-414 GDARTSKPMSLDEKN
+414 SASRTAKPMSLDERN
-429 RTFQQYQMAKNAAK
+429 RTFQQYQMAKNEAK

-448 LNTQIFDSA
+448 LNTKIFDNAKETILLMRQQNVSA
-457 KDTLLQMRQKGI
+457 KD
-469 SAKEAWKKVMA
+469 AWKKVME

-500 NRGGGNGQS
+500 GGGSGDGKGL
-509 IGKGVDILLEQLKE
+509 GKGVNMLLEQLRE
-523 SPALQVNKGV
+523 NPELQNKGD
-533 FMEYCAGKGANDS
+533 FLDYARMMGANDS

-553 GYNDFLQ
+553 GFNDFLKGTGIFGYDIQGMAKEVIGNSIRSDQ
-560 GKGVFKY
+560 GK
-567 NFDDMASNIIQN
+567 ARIIKGLN
-579 NLRSEKE
+579 NVAYDFIRKFRTEH
-586 KARLK
+586 
-591 RGLTNVG
+591 NG
-598 MDFVRKYRADHQGFD
+598 MD
-613 PDESLVEEAMTNA
+613 PDESLVKEEMENAMV
-626 ITKIP
+626 KMP
-631 LGSYV
+631 LGSY
-636 THYGTFWDSTKD
+636 TTDYGRIWDTTTPLD
-648 LNLSMVDLASAG
+648 LSRADLASAG
-660 INTIKR
+660 IDTIKKVEG
-666 HTITEYDY
+666 TTDMYE
-674 RLGREIEVVVPDEY
+674 
-688 DITYRDG
+688 ITYRDG
-695 RMGGTVNGAYLE
+695 RMGGIVNGEYLAE
-707 DITGV
+707 VTGV
-712 NK
+712 GK

>member
-1 MKITGY
+1 MKISGY
-7 QQQVNNGGVGNATVK
+7 NPQVNNGGIVNATVK
-22 AVGDVMAYGGN
+22 RVSDVMAYGGN
-33 GTGLKS
+33 GQGLKAVS
-39 VAQGI
+39 QGI

-81 DNGLMNTALDRSEG
+81 DSGLMNTTLDKSEG
-95 ISDRYIEQEKKLRGD
+95 ISDSYIEQEKMLRGN

-141 YRYQTKQKVA
+141 YRYQTKQKIA

-158 DYIDKQNEY
+158 DYMDKQNEY
-167 AQNNYGNFDIV
+167 AQNNYGNFEIV

-186 LMTDLH
+186 LIADLH
-192 YRNIGGEAL
+192 YRNIGGDAM

-235 AYGSF
+235 LYSGF

-250 KVLYQKEAANY
+250 KVLYKKEAANY

-280 RKALEEANGFTEN
+280 KKALEGANGFTEN

-330 ENWPKWSR
+330 ENWPSWSR

-382 AVNWGDEARNRKQG
+382 AVNWGEDARNRKQG
-396 NGNEPS
+396 NGDEPS

-414 GDARTSKPMSLDEKN
+414 GTARTPRPMSLDERK
-429 RTFQQYQMAKNAAK
+429 RTFQQYQIAKYEGK

-448 LNTQIFDSA
+448 LNTKIFDNA
-457 KDTLLQMRQKGI
+457 KETILQMRQQNV
-469 SAKEAWKKVMA
+469 SAKDAWKKVME

-500 NRGGGNGQS
+500 GGGSGDGKGL
-509 IGKGVDILLEQLKE
+509 GKGVNMLLEQLRE
-523 SPALQVNKGV
+523 NRELQNKGD
-533 FMEYCAGKGANDS
+533 FLDYARMMGANDS

-553 GYNDFLQ
+553 GFNDFLK
-560 GKGVFKY
+560 GKGVFGY
-567 NFDDMASNIIQN
+567 DIQGMAKEVIGNSI
-579 NLRSEKE
+579 RSDQG
-586 KARLK
+586 KARIIK
-591 RGLTNVG
+591 GLNNVAYDFIRKFRTEHNG
-598 MDFVRKYRADHQGFD
+598 MD
-613 PDESLVEEAMTNA
+613 PDESLVKEEMQNAMV
-626 ITKIP
+626 KMP
-631 LGSYV
+631 LGSY
-636 THYGTFWDSTKD
+636 TTDYGIIWDSITSLD
-648 LNLSMVDLASAG
+648 LSRADLASAG
-660 INTIKR
+660 IDTIKKVDDVNDMY
-666 HTITEYDY
+666 E
-674 RLGREIEVVVPDEY
+674 
-688 DITYRDG
+688 ITYRDG
-695 RMGGTVNGAYLE
+695 RIGGIVNGEYLAE
-707 DITGV
+707 VTGV
-712 NK
+712 GK

>member
-1 MKITGY
+1 MKIQGY
-7 QQQVNNGGVGNATVK
+7 TPQIENGGNINAAVK
-22 AVGDVMAYGGN
+22 TISDINAYGGN
-33 GTGLKS
+33 GAGQRAISK
-39 VAQGI
+39 GI
-44 GAWANVIAQKQEED
+44 SAWQSVIAQKQEED

-81 DNGLMNTALDRSEG
+81 DNGLMNTTLDKSEG
-95 ISDRYIEQEKKLRGD
+95 ISDSYIEQEKMLRGN

-141 YRYQTKQKVA
+141 YRYQTKQKIA

-158 DYIDKQNEY
+158 DYMDKQNEY
-167 AQNNYGNFDIV
+167 AQNNYGNFEIV

-186 LMTDLH
+186 LIADLH
-192 YRNIGGEAL
+192 YRNIGGDAL

-235 AYGSF
+235 SYSGF
-240 LTTEQRAAFE
+240 LTAEQRAAFE
-250 KVLYQKEAANY
+250 KVLYQKESANY

-280 RKALEEANGFTEN
+280 KKALEGANGFTEN

-330 ENWPKWSR
+330 ENWPIWSR

-382 AVNWGDEARNRKQG
+382 AVNWGADARNRKQG
-396 NGNEPS
+396 NGDEPS

-414 GDARTSKPMSLDEKN
+414 GTARTPKPMSLDERN
-429 RTFQQYQMAKNAAK
+429 RTFQQYQMAKNEAK

-448 LNTQIFDSA
+448 LNTKIFDNAKETILLMRQQNVSA
-457 KDTLLQMRQKGI
+457 KD
-469 SAKEAWKKVMA
+469 AWKKVME

-500 NRGGGNGQS
+500 GGGSGD
-509 IGKGVDILLEQLKE
+509 GKGLGNGVNMLLEQLRENKE
-523 SPALQVNKGV
+523 LQNKGD
-533 FMEYCAGKGANDS
+533 FLDYARMMGANDS

-553 GYNDFLQ
+553 GFNDFLKGTGVFGYDIQGMANEVIGNSIRSDQ
-560 GKGVFKY
+560 GK
-567 NFDDMASNIIQN
+567 ARIIKGLN
-579 NLRSEKE
+579 NVAYDFIRKFRTEH
-586 KARLK
+586 
-591 RGLTNVG
+591 NG
-598 MDFVRKYRADHQGFD
+598 MD
-613 PDESLVEEAMTNA
+613 PDESLVKEEMQNAMV
-626 ITKIP
+626 KMP
-631 LGSYV
+631 LGSY
-636 THYGTFWDSTKD
+636 TTDYGIIWDTTTPLD
-648 LNLSMVDLASAG
+648 LSRADLASAG
-660 INTIKR
+660 IDTIKKVEG
-666 HTITEYDY
+666 TTDMYE
-674 RLGREIEVVVPDEY
+674 
-688 DITYRDG
+688 ITYRDG
-695 RMGGTVNGAYLE
+695 RMGGIVNGEYLAE
-707 DITGV
+707 VTGV
-712 NK
+712 GK

>member
-1 MKITGY
+1 MKISSY
-7 QQQVNNGGVGNATVK
+7 NPQVNNGGIVNATVK
-22 AVGDVMAYGGN
+22 RVGDVMAYGGN
-33 GTGLKS
+33 GQGLKAVS
-39 VAQGI
+39 QGI

-81 DNGLMNTALDRSEG
+81 DSGLMNTTLDKSEG
-95 ISDRYIEQEKKLRGD
+95 ISDSYIEQEKMLRGN

-141 YRYQTKQKVA
+141 YRYQTKQKIA

-158 DYIDKQNEY
+158 DYMDKQNEY
-167 AQNNYGNFDIV
+167 AQNNYGNFEIV

-186 LMTDLH
+186 LIADLH
-192 YRNIGGEAL
+192 YRNIGGDAL

-235 AYGSF
+235 SYSSF

-250 KVLYQKEAANY
+250 KVLYQKESANY

-267 QLYQL
+267 QLYQM

-280 RKALEEANGFTEN
+280 KKALEGATGFAEN

-313 GATNSRTKAFGK
+313 SATNSRTKAFGK

-330 ENWPKWSR
+330 ENWPSWSR

-382 AVNWGDEARNRKQG
+382 AVNWGADARNRKQG
-396 NGNEPS
+396 NGDEPS

-414 GDARTSKPMSLDEKN
+414 SASRTAKPMSLDERN
-429 RTFQQYQMAKNAAK
+429 RTFQQYQMAKNEAK

-448 LNTQIFDSA
+448 LNTKIFDNA
-457 KDTLLQMRQKGI
+457 KETILQMRQQNV
-469 SAKEAWKKVMA
+469 SAKDAWKKVME

-500 NRGGGNGQS
+500 GGGSGDGKGL
-509 IGKGVDILLEQLKE
+509 GKGVNMLLEQLRE
-523 SPALQVNKGV
+523 NPELQNKGD
-533 FMEYCAGKGANDS
+533 FLDYARMMGANDS

-553 GYNDFLQ
+553 GFNDFLKGTGVFGYDIQGMAKEVIGNSIRSDQ
-560 GKGVFKY
+560 GK
-567 NFDDMASNIIQN
+567 ARIIKGLN
-579 NLRSEKE
+579 NVAYDFIRKFRTEH
-586 KARLK
+586 
-591 RGLTNVG
+591 NG
-598 MDFVRKYRADHQGFD
+598 MD
-613 PDESLVEEAMTNA
+613 PDESLVKEEMENAMV
-626 ITKIP
+626 KMP
-631 LGSYV
+631 LGSY
-636 THYGTFWDSTKD
+636 TTDYGRIWDTTTPLD
-648 LNLSMVDLASAG
+648 LSRADLASAG
-660 INTIKR
+660 IDTIKKVEG
-666 HTITEYDY
+666 TTDMYE
-674 RLGREIEVVVPDEY
+674 
-688 DITYRDG
+688 ITYRDG
-695 RMGGTVNGAYLE
+695 RIGGIVNGQYLAE
-707 DITGV
+707 VTGV
-712 NK
+712 GK

>member
-1 MKITGY
+1 MKISGY
-7 QQQVNNGGVGNATVK
+7 TSQVNNGGVTNATIK
-22 AVGDVMAYGGN
+22 TVGDVMAYGGN
-33 GTGLKS
+33 GQGLKAVS
-39 VAQGI
+39 QGI
-44 GAWANVIAQKQEED
+44 GAWADVIAKKQEED

-81 DNGLMNTALDRSEG
+81 DSGLMNTTLDKSEG
-95 ISDRYIEQEKKLRGD
+95 ISDSYIEQEKKLRGN

-141 YRYQTKQKVA
+141 YRYQTKQKIA

-158 DYIDKQNEY
+158 DYMDKQNEY
-167 AQNNYGNFDIV
+167 AQNNYGNLEIV
-178 NSLMQQAD
+178 NNLMQQAD
-186 LMTDLH
+186 LIADLH
-192 YRNIGGEAL
+192 YRNIGGDAL

-235 AYGSF
+235 SYSGF

-280 RKALEEANGFTEN
+280 RKALEGANGFTEN

-330 ENWPKWSR
+330 ENWPSWSR

-382 AVNWGDEARNRKQG
+382 AVNWGEDARNRKQG
-396 NGNEPS
+396 NGDEPS

-414 GDARTSKPMSLDEKN
+414 SASRTAKPMSLDERN
-429 RTFQQYQMAKNAAK
+429 RTFQQYQMAKNEAK

-448 LNTQIFDSA
+448 LNTKIFDNAKETILLMRQQNVSA
-457 KDTLLQMRQKGI
+457 KD
-469 SAKEAWKKVMA
+469 AWKKVME

-500 NRGGGNGQS
+500 GGGSGD
-509 IGKGVDILLEQLKE
+509 GKGLGNGVNMLLEQLRENKE
-523 SPALQVNKGV
+523 LQNKGD
-533 FMEYCAGKGANDS
+533 FLDYARMMGANDS

-553 GYNDFLQ
+553 GFNDFLKGTGIFGYDIQGMAKEVIGNSIRSDQ
-560 GKGVFKY
+560 GK
-567 NFDDMASNIIQN
+567 ARIIKGLN
-579 NLRSEKE
+579 NVAYDFIRKFRTEH
-586 KARLK
+586 
-591 RGLTNVG
+591 NG
-598 MDFVRKYRADHQGFD
+598 MD
-613 PDESLVEEAMTNA
+613 PDESLVKEEMQNAMV
-626 ITKIP
+626 KMP
-631 LGSYV
+631 LGRY
-636 THYGTFWDSTKD
+636 TTDYGNIWDTTTPLD
-648 LNLSMVDLASAG
+648 LSRADLASAG
-660 INTIKR
+660 IDTIKKVEG
-666 HTITEYDY
+666 TTDMYE
-674 RLGREIEVVVPDEY
+674 
-688 DITYRDG
+688 ITYRDG
-695 RMGGTVNGAYLE
+695 RIGGIVNGEYLAE
-707 DITGV
+707 ITGV
-712 NK
+712 GK

>member
-1 MKITGY
+1 MKISSY
-7 QQQVNNGGVGNATVK
+7 NPQVNNGGIVNATVK
-22 AVGDVMAYGGN
+22 RVGDVMAYGGN
-33 GTGLKS
+33 GQGLKAVS
-39 VAQGI
+39 QGI

-81 DNGLMNTALDRSEG
+81 DSGLMNTTLDKSEG
-95 ISDRYIEQEKKLRGD
+95 ISDSYIEQEKMLRGN

-141 YRYQTKQKVA
+141 YRYQTKQKIA

-158 DYIDKQNEY
+158 DYMDKQNEY
-167 AQNNYGNFDIV
+167 AQNNYGNFEIV

-186 LMTDLH
+186 LIADLH
-192 YRNIGGEAL
+192 YRNIGGDAL

-235 AYGSF
+235 SYSGF

-250 KVLYQKEAANY
+250 KVLYQKESANY

-280 RKALEEANGFTEN
+280 KKALEGATGFAEN

-330 ENWPKWSR
+330 ENWPSWSR

-382 AVNWGDEARNRKQG
+382 AVNWGADARNRKQG
-396 NGNEPS
+396 NGDEPS

-414 GDARTSKPMSLDEKN
+414 SASRTAKPMSLDERN
-429 RTFQQYQMAKNAAK
+429 RTFQQYQMAKNEAK
-443 RQQTY
+443 RQKTY
-448 LNTQIFDSA
+448 LNTKIFDNA
-457 KDTLLQMRQKGI
+457 KETILQMRQQNV
-469 SAKEAWKKVMA
+469 SAKDAWKKVMV

-500 NRGGGNGQS
+500 GGGSGDGKGL
-509 IGKGVDILLEQLKE
+509 GKGVNMLLEQLRE
-523 SPALQVNKGV
+523 NPELQNKGD
-533 FMEYCAGKGANDS
+533 FLDYARMMGANDS

-553 GYNDFLQ
+553 GFNDFLKGTGVFGYDIQGMAKEVIGNSIRSDQ
-560 GKGVFKY
+560 GK
-567 NFDDMASNIIQN
+567 ARIIKGLN
-579 NLRSEKE
+579 NVAYDFIRKFRTEH
-586 KARLK
+586 
-591 RGLTNVG
+591 NG
-598 MDFVRKYRADHQGFD
+598 MD
-613 PDESLVEEAMTNA
+613 PDESLVKEEMQNAMV
-626 ITKIP
+626 KMP
-631 LGSYV
+631 LGRY
-636 THYGTFWDSTKD
+636 TTDYGNIWDTTTPLD
-648 LNLSMVDLASAG
+648 LSRADLASAG
-660 INTIKR
+660 IDTIKKVEG
-666 HTITEYDY
+666 TTDMYE
-674 RLGREIEVVVPDEY
+674 
-688 DITYRDG
+688 ITYRDG
-695 RMGGTVNGAYLE
+695 RIGGIVNGQYLAE
-707 DITGV
+707 VTGV
-712 NK
+712 GK

>member
-1 MKITGY
+1 MKISSYTS
-7 QQQVNNGGVGNATVK
+7 QVNNGGVTNATIKRVS
-22 AVGDVMAYGGN
+22 DVMAYGGN
-33 GTGLKS
+33 GQGLKAVS
-39 VAQGI
+39 QGI

-81 DNGLMNTALDRSEG
+81 DSGLMNTTLDKSEG
-95 ISDRYIEQEKKLRGD
+95 ISDSYIEQEKKLRGN

-141 YRYQTKQKVA
+141 YRYQTKQKIA

-158 DYIDKQNEY
+158 DYMDKQNEY
-167 AQNNYGNFDIV
+167 AQNNYGNFEIV

-186 LMTDLH
+186 LIADLH
-192 YRNIGGEAL
+192 YRNIGGDAL

-235 AYGSF
+235 SYSGF

-250 KVLYQKEAANY
+250 KVLYKKEAANY

-280 RKALEEANGFTEN
+280 KKALEGANGFTEN

-330 ENWPKWSR
+330 ENWPSWSR

-382 AVNWGDEARNRKQG
+382 AVNWGEDARNRKQG
-396 NGNEPS
+396 NGDEPS

-414 GDARTSKPMSLDEKN
+414 GTARTPRPMSLDERN
-429 RTFQQYQMAKNAAK
+429 RTFQQYQMAKNEAK

-448 LNTQIFDSA
+448 LNTKIFDNA
-457 KDTLLQMRQKGI
+457 KETILQMRQQNV
-469 SAKEAWKKVMA
+469 SAKDAWKKVME

-500 NRGGGNGQS
+500 GGGSGD
-509 IGKGVDILLEQLKE
+509 GKGLGNGVNMLLEQLRENKE
-523 SPALQVNKGV
+523 LQNKGD
-533 FMEYCAGKGANDS
+533 FLDYARMMGANDS

-553 GYNDFLQ
+553 GFNDFLKGTGVFGYDIQGMAKEVIGNSIRSDQ
-560 GKGVFKY
+560 GK
-567 NFDDMASNIIQN
+567 ARIIKGLN
-579 NLRSEKE
+579 NVAYDFIRKFRTEH
-586 KARLK
+586 
-591 RGLTNVG
+591 NG
-598 MDFVRKYRADHQGFD
+598 MD
-613 PDESLVEEAMTNA
+613 PDESLVKEEMQNAMV
-626 ITKIP
+626 KMP
-631 LGSYV
+631 LGSY
-636 THYGTFWDSTKD
+636 TTDYGIIWDTTTPLD
-648 LNLSMVDLASAG
+648 LSRADLASAG
-660 INTIKR
+660 IDTIKKVEG
-666 HTITEYDY
+666 TTDMYE
-674 RLGREIEVVVPDEY
+674 
-688 DITYRDG
+688 ITYRDG
-695 RMGGTVNGAYLE
+695 RMGGIVNSEYLAE
-707 DITGV
+707 VTGV
-712 NK
+712 GK